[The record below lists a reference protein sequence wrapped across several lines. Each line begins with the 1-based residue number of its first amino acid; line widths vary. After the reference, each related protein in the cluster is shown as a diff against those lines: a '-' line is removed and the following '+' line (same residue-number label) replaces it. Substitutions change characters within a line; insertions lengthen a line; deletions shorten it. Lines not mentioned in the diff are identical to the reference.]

1 MRTFN
6 FQLTDDL
13 TVPIQANS
21 REEAERI
28 LKAEI
33 IKKEAS
39 PIFDKEYFDYETG
52 INIPGLRAKLARQEK
67 MTEKENV
74 LRAAV
79 TKEGFNM
86 TTKGDLAIT
95 PEGQQIL
102 IDQGLLDWEK
112 PMSKSVVIDENK
124 FGSAGDYADFA
135 GAVGPV
141 FGAIAA
147 LTPQFKI
154 LKGLSYLFKTPM
166 LRNAIASGVGAAG
179 GKGAEEALDNMQGF
193 YDKDAGELADLLKF
207 EAGIGFAGQGLGE
220 FVGKAFGA
228 VLGRKAPTETI
239 RDAWIMAN
247 RYSLDDVLKLDAS
260 LGRTAT
266 QGEIKKAWKNKKVEK
281 FDIGA
286 VVSQN
291 SLKAAIPG
299 RMQAAGETIFGKTGR
314 ENSIIA
320 YNISLLNQLKRSVTD
335 KRAKLKE
342 LSKFDGA
349 DSKTIAEVRAKRK
362 ELDMA
367 EEDITKQIEGLVKD
381 LAEESGGFSNASLMG
396 KEQLGENIQDTIAG
410 AYKTM
415 QEGFE
420 TTYDDLFARV
430 KDIDPDFKVNLSDVS
445 NYIEEIVELNSGYFD
460 VDGPVGKM
468 LAHMRQEIPERLER
482 EGGHTFTQ
490 LINMRARLKGKVL
503 IMGEGGGKQTNIP
516 EEVIKILDEKI
527 KNLGD
532 SVLTSAIRLNRKP
545 LTKKNIKT
553 LNKLRAQKKLEPLT
567 DSEIKVLNA
576 DRLKNGTLVP
586 NKKLTIEQSK
596 EINNIRNSLNDAN
609 ANYYNQH
616 KPFDSALVQKLKNS
630 EAVDPSQVY
639 EAIFKGNVTAIDL
652 KALVNAI
659 PENKRGAMFQS
670 FMRRYIKETS
680 ESSINDPI
688 SRNINIAAFA
698 NKVLK
703 DKDTLRYILGNKSTE
718 FFSTIDNFV
727 TLKPKLTATEMAE
740 IANQFKG
747 KVANIKSMSPDDISL
762 STGRFLEALETRAI
776 KSAEQESLKA
786 ANIFSRIENAS
797 PEEIAKVV
805 FRPKSAD
812 DILRVKQIV
821 SEDAFLEIRE
831 QALEQILRDSV
842 QTGSK
847 KLNEIFKPNNLDRA
861 LKMYDTESLNAMF
874 GKEMVQS
881 LQNFSRAM
889 RTNVAEEGGGGA
901 GGLIAGMLAINILNV
916 SLWPTIAAMGFYK
929 ALFGNPRMV
938 SLLTKTDKS
947 SVGTVLRFGE
957 RFARLNGVREIA
969 LQTQKG
975 IEQTKEGIQDA
986 ASEIEQSEQGQ
997 ESKGALDEIISSISG
1012 AAQDAKQQVQQR
1024 NLGASNF
1031 SMDIPKVQGIAPS
1044 APRRMSQSLI
1054 GSNPANMDIAQGGI
1068 ASLT

>member
-1 MRTFN
+1 MKTFN

-13 TVPIQANS
+13 TVPITANS

-52 INIPGLRAKLARQEK
+52 INIPSLRAKLGRQEK

-79 TKEGFNM
+79 TKDGFNM

-193 YDKDAGELADLLKF
+193 YDKDAQELGNLLKF
-207 EAGIGFAGQGLGE
+207 EFGVGFVGQGVGDL
-220 FVGKAFGA
+220 VGKAFSA

-247 RYSLDDVLKLDAS
+247 KYSLDDVLKLDAS

-281 FDIGA
+281 FNVGA
-286 VVSQN
+286 VVSQS

-299 RMQAAGETIFGKTGR
+299 RMQAAGETIFGKAGR

-430 KDIDPDFKVNLSDVS
+430 RKIDPDFKVNLLDVS
-445 NYIEEIVELNSGYFD
+445 DYLEEVIDLNSGFFD
-460 VDGPVGKM
+460 IDGPVGKV
-468 LAHMRQEIPERLER
+468 LAHMRQDIPARLKA
-482 EGGHTFTQ
+482 EGGHSFTQ
-490 LINMRARLKGKVL
+490 LINMRSNLKGKKL
-503 IMGEGGGKQTNIP
+503 IMGLSGGKQGNLVD
-516 EEVIKILDEKI
+516 EVIEILDEKI

-532 SVLTSAIRLNRKP
+532 SALTSAMRVGKQEGKP
-545 LTKKNIKT
+545 LTKAQSNEINLIRT
-553 LNKLRAQKKLEPLT
+553 RLNKA
-567 DSEIKVLNA
+567 NA
-576 DRLKNGTLVP
+576 D
-586 NKKLTIEQSK
+586 
-596 EINNIRNSLNDAN
+596 
-609 ANYYNQH
+609 YYKQH
-616 KPFDSALVQKLKNS
+616 KPFDSALIQKLKNS
-630 EAVDPSQVY
+630 ESVDPADVY
-639 EAIFKGNVTAIDL
+639 DAIFKGNVTTTDM

-659 PENKRGAMFQS
+659 PEDKKGSIFQS

-747 KVANIKSMSPDDISL
+747 KVANIQSMSPDDISL

-821 SEDAFLEIRE
+821 SDDAFIEIQE

-842 QTGSK
+842 QTGSR
-847 KLNEIFKPNNLDRA
+847 KLNEIFKPNNLDKA

-874 GKEMVQS
+874 GKEITQS
-881 LQNFSRAM
+881 LQNFSRAI

-929 ALFGNPRMV
+929 ALFGNPRIV
-938 SLLTKTDKS
+938 SLLTKTDKNS
-947 SVGTVLRFGE
+947 IAEVLRFGE

-975 IEQTKEGIQDA
+975 IEQTRTGIQDA
-986 ASEIEQSEQGQ
+986 ASEIGESEQGQ
-997 ESKGALDEIISSISG
+997 ESKGALDEIISSISE

-1044 APRRMSQSLI
+1044 SPRRMSQSLI

>member
-1 MRTFN
+1 MQTFN
-6 FQLTDDL
+6 FQLTNDL

-207 EAGIGFAGQGLGE
+207 EAGVGFAGQGLGE

-266 QGEIKKAWKNKKVEK
+266 KADIKKAWKNKKVEK

-320 YNISLLNQLKRSVTD
+320 YNLSLLNQLKRSVTD

-367 EEDITKQIEGLVKD
+367 EEDITRQIEGLVKD
-381 LAEESGGFSNASLMG
+381 LAEESGGFSNANLVG
-396 KEQLGENIQDTIAG
+396 KEQLGENIQDTISG
-410 AYKTM
+410 AYRTM

-430 KDIDPDFKVNLSDVS
+430 RKIDPDFKVNLSDVS
-445 NYIEEIVELNSGYFD
+445 DYLEEVIDLNSGFFD
-460 VDGPVGKM
+460 IDGPVGKV
-468 LAHMRQEIPERLER
+468 LAHMRQDIPARLEA
-482 EGGHTFTQ
+482 EGGHSFTQ
-490 LINMRARLKGKVL
+490 LINMRSNLKGKKL
-503 IMGEGGGKQTNIP
+503 IMGLSGGKQGNLVD
-516 EEVIKILDEKI
+516 EVIKILDEKI

-532 SVLTSAIRLNRKP
+532 SALTSAMRVGKQQGKP
-545 LTKKNIKT
+545 LTKAQSDEINLIRT
-553 LNKLRAQKKLEPLT
+553 RLNKA
-567 DSEIKVLNA
+567 
-576 DRLKNGTLVP
+576 NG
-586 NKKLTIEQSK
+586 
-596 EINNIRNSLNDAN
+596 D
-609 ANYYNQH
+609 YYKQH

-630 EAVDPSQVY
+630 ESVDPADVY
-639 EAIFKGNVTAIDL
+639 DAIFKGNVTTTDM

-659 PENKRGAMFQS
+659 PEDKRGSIFQS

-747 KVANIKSMSPDDISL
+747 KVANIQSMSPDDISL

-874 GKEMVQS
+874 GKEMTQS

-901 GGLIAGMLAINILNV
+901 GGLIAGALAINILNV
-916 SLWPTIAAMGFYK
+916 SLWPTIAAMAFYK
-929 ALFGNPRMV
+929 ALFSNPRIV
-938 SLLTKTDKS
+938 SLLTKTDKT

-975 IEQTKEGIQDA
+975 IEQTKTGIQDA

>member
-1 MRTFN
+1 VQTFN

-79 TKEGFNM
+79 TKDGFNM

-147 LTPQFKI
+147 LTPQFKV

-166 LRNAIASGVGAAG
+166 LRNAIASGVGSAA
-179 GKGAEEALDNMQGF
+179 GKGAEEALDNIQGF
-193 YDKDAGELADLLKF
+193 YDKDAGELGDLLKF
-207 EAGIGFAGQGLGE
+207 EAGVGFAGQGLGE

-239 RDAWIMAN
+239 RDGWIMAN

-266 QGEIKKAWKNKKVEK
+266 EKEIKQAWKNKKVER

-381 LAEESGGFSNASLMG
+381 LAEESGGFSNASLVG
-396 KEQLGENIQDTIAG
+396 KEQLGENIQNTIG
-410 AYKTM
+410 EAYKTM
-415 QEGFE
+415 QGGFE

-430 KDIDPDFKVNLSDVS
+430 RKIDPDFKVNLSDVS
-445 NYIEEIVELNSGYFD
+445 DYLEEVIDLNSGFFD
-460 VDGPVGKM
+460 IDGPVGKV
-468 LAHMRQEIPERLER
+468 LAHMRQDIPARLEA
-482 EGGHTFTQ
+482 EGGHSFTQ
-490 LINMRARLKGKVL
+490 LINMRSNLKGKKL
-503 IMGEGGGKQTNIP
+503 IMGLSGGKQGNLVD
-516 EEVIKILDEKI
+516 EVIKILDEKI

-532 SVLTSAIRLNRKP
+532 SALTSAMRVGKQQGKP
-545 LTKKNIKT
+545 LTKAQSDEINLIRT
-553 LNKLRAQKKLEPLT
+553 RLNKA
-567 DSEIKVLNA
+567 NA
-576 DRLKNGTLVP
+576 D
-586 NKKLTIEQSK
+586 
-596 EINNIRNSLNDAN
+596 
-609 ANYYNQH
+609 YYKQH
-616 KPFDSALVQKLKNS
+616 KPFDSALIQKLKNS
-630 EAVDPSQVY
+630 ESVDPADVY
-639 EAIFKGNVTAIDL
+639 DAIFKGNVTTTDM

-659 PENKRGAMFQS
+659 PEDKRGSIFQS

-747 KVANIKSMSPDDISL
+747 KVANIQSMSPDDISL

-812 DILRVKQIV
+812 DILRVKKIV

-874 GKEMVQS
+874 GKEMTQS

-901 GGLIAGMLAINILNV
+901 GGLIAGMLAINIMNV

-929 ALFGNPRMV
+929 ALFSNPRIV
-938 SLLTKTDKS
+938 SLLTKTDKT
-947 SVGTVLRFGE
+947 SVGEVLRFTE

-969 LQTQKG
+969 LQTKKG
-975 IEQTKEGIQDA
+975 IEQTKAGIQDIV
-986 ASEIEQSEQGQ
+986 SEAEQSEQGQ
-997 ESKGALDEIISSISG
+997 ESRGAFDEIISSISG
-1012 AAQDAKQQVQQR
+1012 AAQNAKQQVQQR

-1031 SMDIPKVQGIAPS
+1031 SMDIPKVQSIAPS
-1044 APRRMSQSLI
+1044 APRRMSPSLI
-1054 GSNPANMDIAQGGI
+1054 GNNPANMDIAQQGI
-1068 ASLT
+1068 ASLV

>member
-1 MRTFN
+1 MKTFN

-28 LKAEI
+28 LKSEI

-79 TKEGFNM
+79 TKDGFNM

-135 GAVGPV
+135 GAIGPV

-147 LTPQFKI
+147 LTPQFKV

-166 LRNAIASGVGAAG
+166 LRNAIASGVGSAA
-179 GKGAEEALDNMQGF
+179 GKGAEEALDNIQGF
-193 YDKDAGELADLLKF
+193 YDKDAGELGDLLKF
-207 EAGIGFAGQGLGE
+207 EAGVGFAGQGLGE

-239 RDAWIMAN
+239 RDGWIMAN

-266 QGEIKKAWKNKKVEK
+266 QKEIKQAWKNKKVER

-286 VVSQN
+286 VISQN
-291 SLKAAIPG
+291 ALKRAIPG

-320 YNISLLNQLKRSVTD
+320 YNKSLLSQLKRSVAE

-342 LSKFDGA
+342 LSEFDGA
-349 DSKTIAEVRAKRK
+349 DSKTIAEVRARRK

-367 EEDITKQIEGLVKD
+367 EENITRQIEGLVKD
-381 LAEESGGFSNASLMG
+381 LAEESGGFRSTQAIVG
-396 KEQLGENIQDTIAG
+396 KGELGENIQDTIAK
-410 AYKTM
+410 AYTAM

-430 KDIDPDFKVNLSDVS
+430 RKIDPQFRVNLSDVS

-460 VDGPVGKM
+460 VDGPVGKV
-468 LAHMRQEIPERLER
+468 LAHMRQEIPQRLER

-490 LINMRARLKGKVL
+490 LINMRARLKGKIL

-516 EEVIKILDEKI
+516 EEVVKILDEKI

-532 SVLTSAIRLNRKP
+532 SALTSAIRIGKQQGKP
-545 LTKKNIKT
+545 LTKKQSEKINRIREQ
-553 LNKLRAQKKLEPLT
+553 LNT
-567 DSEIKVLNA
+567 
-576 DRLKNGTLVP
+576 
-586 NKKLTIEQSK
+586 
-596 EINNIRNSLNDAN
+596 AN
-609 ANYYNQH
+609 ANYYKQH

-639 EAIFKGNVTAIDL
+639 DAIFGKGKGIGKVTAIDL

-659 PENKRGAMFQS
+659 PLEKRGAIFQS

-688 SRNINIAAFA
+688 SRSINIAAFA

-703 DKDTLRYILGNKSTE
+703 DKDTLTYILGNKSTE

-747 KVANIKSMSPDDISL
+747 KVANIQSMSPDDISL

-776 KSAEQESLKA
+776 KSAEQESMKA

-812 DILRVKQIV
+812 DILRVKKIV

-842 QTGSK
+842 QIGSK

-874 GKEMVQS
+874 GKEMTQS

-901 GGLIAGMLAINILNV
+901 GGLIAGMLAINIFNV
-916 SLWPTIAAMGFYK
+916 ALWPAIAGMAFYK
-929 ALFGNPRMV
+929 ALFSNPRMV
-938 SLLTKTDKS
+938 SLLTKTDKT
-947 SVGTVLRFGE
+947 SVGEVLRFTE

-969 LQTQKG
+969 LQTTKG
-975 IEQTKEGIQDA
+975 IEQTKAGIQDIV
-986 ASEIEQSEQGQ
+986 SEAEQSEQGQ
-997 ESKGALDEIISSISG
+997 ESKSAFDEIISSISG
-1012 AAQDAKQQVQQR
+1012 AAQNAKQQVQQR

-1031 SMDIPKVQGIAPS
+1031 SMDIPKVQSIAPS
-1044 APRRMSQSLI
+1044 APRRMSPSLI
-1054 GSNPANMDIAQGGI
+1054 GNNPANMDIAQQGI
-1068 ASLT
+1068 ASLV

>member
-147 LTPQFKI
+147 LTPQFKV

-166 LRNAIASGVGAAG
+166 LRNAIASGVGSAA
-179 GKGAEEALDNMQGF
+179 GKGAEEALDNIQGF
-193 YDKDAGELADLLKF
+193 YDKDAGELGDLLKF
-207 EAGIGFAGQGLGE
+207 EAGVGFAGQGLGE

-239 RDAWIMAN
+239 RDGWIMAN

-266 QGEIKKAWKNKKVEK
+266 EKEIKQAWKNKKVER

-286 VVSQN
+286 VISQN
-291 SLKAAIPG
+291 ALKRAIPG

-314 ENSIIA
+314 EQSIIA
-320 YNISLLNQLKRSVTD
+320 YNKSLLSQLKRSVAD

-342 LSKFDGA
+342 LSEFDGA

-367 EEDITKQIEGLVKD
+367 EEDITRQIEGLVKD

-396 KEQLGENIQDTIAG
+396 KEQLGENIQDTIAETYT
-410 AYKTM
+410 AM
-415 QEGFE
+415 QKGFE

-430 KDIDPDFKVNLSDVS
+430 REIDPKFRVNLSDVS

-460 VDGPVGKM
+460 VDGPVGKV
-468 LAHMRQEIPERLER
+468 LAHMRQEIPQRLER

-490 LINMRARLKGKVL
+490 LINMRARLKGKIL

-516 EEVIKILDEKI
+516 EEVVKILDEKI

-532 SVLTSAIRLNRKP
+532 SALTSAIRIGKQQGKP
-545 LTKKNIKT
+545 LTKKQSEKINQIREQ
-553 LNKLRAQKKLEPLT
+553 LNT
-567 DSEIKVLNA
+567 
-576 DRLKNGTLVP
+576 
-586 NKKLTIEQSK
+586 
-596 EINNIRNSLNDAN
+596 AN
-609 ANYYNQH
+609 ANYYKQH

-639 EAIFKGNVTAIDL
+639 EAIFGKGKGIGKVTAIDL

-659 PENKRGAMFQS
+659 PLEKRGAIFQS

-688 SRNINIAAFA
+688 SRSINIAAFA

-747 KVANIKSMSPDDISL
+747 KVANIQGMSPDDISL

-776 KSAEQESLKA
+776 KSAEQESMKA

-874 GKEMVQS
+874 GKEMTQS

-901 GGLIAGMLAINILNV
+901 GGLIAGMLAINIFNV
-916 SLWPTIAAMGFYK
+916 ALWPAIAGMAFYK
-929 ALFGNPRMV
+929 ALFSNPRIV
-938 SLLTKTDKS
+938 SLLTKTDKT
-947 SVGTVLRFGE
+947 SVGEVLRFTE

-969 LQTQKG
+969 LQTTKG
-975 IEQTKEGIQDA
+975 IEQTKAGIQDIV
-986 ASEIEQSEQGQ
+986 SEAEQSEQGQ
-997 ESKGALDEIISSISG
+997 ESRGAFDEIISSISG
-1012 AAQDAKQQVQQR
+1012 AAQNAKQQVQQR

-1031 SMDIPKVQGIAPS
+1031 SMDIPKVQSIAPS
-1044 APRRMSQSLI
+1044 APRRMSPSLI
-1054 GSNPANMDIAQGGI
+1054 GNNPANMDIAQQGI
-1068 ASLT
+1068 ASLV

>member
-1 MRTFN
+1 MKTFN

-28 LKAEI
+28 LKSEI

-79 TKEGFNM
+79 TKDGFNM

-147 LTPQFKI
+147 LTPQFKV

-166 LRNAIASGVGAAG
+166 LRNAIASGVGSAA
-179 GKGAEEALDNMQGF
+179 GKGAEEALDNIQGF
-193 YDKDAGELADLLKF
+193 YDKDAGELGDLLKF
-207 EAGIGFAGQGLGE
+207 EAGVGFAGQGLGE

-239 RDAWIMAN
+239 RDGWIMAN

-266 QGEIKKAWKNKKVEK
+266 EKEIKQAWKNKKVER

-286 VVSQN
+286 VISQN
-291 SLKAAIPG
+291 ALKRAIPG

-314 ENSIIA
+314 EQSIIA
-320 YNISLLNQLKRSVTD
+320 YNKSLLSQLKRSVAD

-342 LSKFDGA
+342 LSEFDGA

-367 EEDITKQIEGLVKD
+367 EEDITRQIEGLVKD

-396 KEQLGENIQDTIAG
+396 KEQLGENIQDTIAETYT
-410 AYKTM
+410 AM
-415 QEGFE
+415 QKGFE

-430 KDIDPDFKVNLSDVS
+430 RKIDPKFRVNLSDVS

-460 VDGPVGKM
+460 VDGPVGKV
-468 LAHMRQEIPERLER
+468 LAHMRQEIPQRLER

-490 LINMRARLKGKVL
+490 LINMRARLKGKIL

-516 EEVIKILDEKI
+516 EEVVKILDEKI

-532 SVLTSAIRLNRKP
+532 SALTSAIRIGKQQGKP
-545 LTKKNIKT
+545 LTKKQSEKINRIREQ
-553 LNKLRAQKKLEPLT
+553 LNT
-567 DSEIKVLNA
+567 
-576 DRLKNGTLVP
+576 
-586 NKKLTIEQSK
+586 
-596 EINNIRNSLNDAN
+596 AN
-609 ANYYNQH
+609 ANYYKQH

-639 EAIFKGNVTAIDL
+639 EAIFGKGKGIGKVTAIDL

-659 PENKRGAMFQS
+659 PLEKRGAIFQS

-688 SRNINIAAFA
+688 SRSINIAAFA

-747 KVANIKSMSPDDISL
+747 KVANIQSMSPDDISL

-776 KSAEQESLKA
+776 KSAEQESMKA

-874 GKEMVQS
+874 GKEMTQS

-901 GGLIAGMLAINILNV
+901 GGLIAGMLAINIFNV
-916 SLWPTIAAMGFYK
+916 ALWPAIAGMAFYK
-929 ALFGNPRMV
+929 ALFSNPRMV
-938 SLLTKTDKS
+938 SLLTKTDKT
-947 SVGTVLRFGE
+947 SVGEVLRFTE

-969 LQTQKG
+969 LQTTKG
-975 IEQTKEGIQDA
+975 IEQTKAGIQDIV
-986 ASEIEQSEQGQ
+986 SEAEQSEQGQ
-997 ESKGALDEIISSISG
+997 ESKSAFDDIISSISG
-1012 AAQDAKQQVQQR
+1012 AAQNAKQQVQQR

-1031 SMDIPKVQGIAPS
+1031 SMDIPKVQSIAPS
-1044 APRRMSQSLI
+1044 APRRMSPSLI
-1054 GSNPANMDIAQGGI
+1054 GNNPANMDIAQQGI
-1068 ASLT
+1068 ASLV

>member
-1 MRTFN
+1 MQTFN

-28 LKAEI
+28 LKSEI

-79 TKEGFNM
+79 TKDGFNM

-147 LTPQFKI
+147 LTPQFKV

-166 LRNAIASGVGAAG
+166 LRNAIASGVGSAA
-179 GKGAEEALDNMQGF
+179 GKGAEEALDNIQGF
-193 YDKDAGELADLLKF
+193 YDKDAGELGDLLKF
-207 EAGIGFAGQGLGE
+207 EAGVGFAGQGLGE

-239 RDAWIMAN
+239 RDGWIMAN

-266 QGEIKKAWKNKKVEK
+266 QKEIKQAWKNKKVER

-286 VVSQN
+286 VISQN
-291 SLKAAIPG
+291 ALKRAIPG

-320 YNISLLNQLKRSVTD
+320 YNKSLLSQLKRSVAE

-342 LSKFDGA
+342 LSEFDGA

-367 EEDITKQIEGLVKD
+367 EEDITRQIEGLVKD
-381 LAEESGGFSNASLMG
+381 LAEESGGFSNASLVG
-396 KEQLGENIQDTIAG
+396 KEQLGENIQDTIA
-410 AYKTM
+410 KTYTAM

-430 KDIDPDFKVNLSDVS
+430 RKIDPDFKVNLSDVS
-445 NYIEEIVELNSGYFD
+445 DYLEEVIELNSGLFD
-460 VDGPVGKM
+460 VDGPVGKV
-468 LAHMRQEIPERLER
+468 LAHMRQDIPDRLKN
-482 EGGHTFTQ
+482 EGGHSFTQ
-490 LINMRARLKGKVL
+490 LINYRANLKGKRL
-503 IMGEGGGKQTNIP
+503 IMGLGGGKQGNLVDNII
-516 EEVIKILDEKI
+516 EMLDEKI
-527 KNLGD
+527 ANLGD
-532 SVLTSAIRLNRKP
+532 SALTSAMRVGKFEGKP
-545 LTKKNIKT
+545 LTKAQSDEINLIRT
-553 LNKLRAQKKLEPLT
+553 RLNKA
-567 DSEIKVLNA
+567 NA
-576 DRLKNGTLVP
+576 D
-586 NKKLTIEQSK
+586 
-596 EINNIRNSLNDAN
+596 
-609 ANYYNQH
+609 YYKQH

-639 EAIFKGNVTAIDL
+639 DAIFGKGKGIGKVTAIDL

-659 PENKRGAMFQS
+659 PLEKRGAIFQS

-688 SRNINIAAFA
+688 SRSINIAAFA

-747 KVANIKSMSPDDISL
+747 KVANIQGMSPDDISL

-776 KSAEQESLKA
+776 KSAEQESMKA

-812 DILRVKQIV
+812 DILRVKKIV

-874 GKEMVQS
+874 GKEMTQS

-901 GGLIAGMLAINILNV
+901 GGLIAGMLAINIFNV
-916 SLWPTIAAMGFYK
+916 ALWPAIAGMAFYK
-929 ALFGNPRMV
+929 ALFSNPRIV
-938 SLLTKTDKS
+938 SLLTKTDKT
-947 SVGTVLRFGE
+947 SVGEVLRFTE

-969 LQTQKG
+969 LQTTKG
-975 IEQTKEGIQDA
+975 IEQTKAGIQDTV
-986 ASEIEQSEQGQ
+986 SEAEQSEQGQ
-997 ESKGALDEIISSISG
+997 ASKSAFDDIISSISG
-1012 AAQDAKQQVQQR
+1012 AAQNAKQQVQQR

-1031 SMDIPKVQGIAPS
+1031 SMDIPKVQSIAPS
-1044 APRRMSQSLI
+1044 APRRMSPSLI
-1054 GSNPANMDIAQGGI
+1054 GNNPANMDIAQQGI
-1068 ASLT
+1068 ASLV

>member
-79 TKEGFNM
+79 TKDGFNM

-147 LTPQFKI
+147 LTPQFKV

-166 LRNAIASGVGAAG
+166 LRNAIASGVGSAA
-179 GKGAEEALDNMQGF
+179 GKGAEEALDNIQGF
-193 YDKDAGELADLLKF
+193 YDKDAGELGDLLKF
-207 EAGIGFAGQGLGE
+207 EAGVGFAGQGLGE

-239 RDAWIMAN
+239 RDGWIMAN

-266 QGEIKKAWKNKKVEK
+266 QKEIKQAWKNKKVER

-286 VVSQN
+286 VISQN
-291 SLKAAIPG
+291 ALKRAIPG

-314 ENSIIA
+314 EQSIIA
-320 YNISLLNQLKRSVTD
+320 YNKSLLSQLKRSVAD

-342 LSKFDGA
+342 LSEFDGA

-367 EEDITKQIEGLVKD
+367 EEDITRQIEGLVKD

-396 KEQLGENIQDTIAG
+396 KEQLGENIQDTIAETYT
-410 AYKTM
+410 AM
-415 QEGFE
+415 QKGFE

-430 KDIDPDFKVNLSDVS
+430 RKIDPKFRVNLSDVS

-460 VDGPVGKM
+460 VDGPVGKV
-468 LAHMRQEIPERLER
+468 LAHMRQEIPQRLER

-490 LINMRARLKGKVL
+490 LINMRARLKGKIL

-516 EEVIKILDEKI
+516 EEVVKILDEKI

-532 SVLTSAIRLNRKP
+532 SALTSAIRIGKQQGKP
-545 LTKKNIKT
+545 LTKKQSEKINRIREQ
-553 LNKLRAQKKLEPLT
+553 LNT
-567 DSEIKVLNA
+567 
-576 DRLKNGTLVP
+576 
-586 NKKLTIEQSK
+586 
-596 EINNIRNSLNDAN
+596 AN
-609 ANYYNQH
+609 ANYYKQH

-639 EAIFKGNVTAIDL
+639 EAIFGKGKGIGKVTAIDL

-659 PENKRGAMFQS
+659 PLEKRGAIFQS

-688 SRNINIAAFA
+688 SRSINIAAFA

-747 KVANIKSMSPDDISL
+747 KVANIQSMSPDDISL

-776 KSAEQESLKA
+776 KSAEQESMKA

-874 GKEMVQS
+874 GKEMTQS

-901 GGLIAGMLAINILNV
+901 GGLIAGMLAINIFNV
-916 SLWPTIAAMGFYK
+916 ALWPAIAGMAFYK
-929 ALFGNPRMV
+929 ALFSNPRMV
-938 SLLTKTDKS
+938 SLLTKTDKT
-947 SVGTVLRFGE
+947 SVGEVLRFTE

-969 LQTQKG
+969 LQTTKG
-975 IEQTKEGIQDA
+975 IEQTKAGIQDIV
-986 ASEIEQSEQGQ
+986 SEAEQSEQGQ
-997 ESKGALDEIISSISG
+997 ESKSAFDEIISSISG
-1012 AAQDAKQQVQQR
+1012 AAQNAKQQVQQR

-1031 SMDIPKVQGIAPS
+1031 SMDIPKVQSIAPS
-1044 APRRMSQSLI
+1044 APRRMSPSLI
-1054 GSNPANMDIAQGGI
+1054 GNNPANMDIAQQGI
-1068 ASLT
+1068 ASLV

>member
-1 MRTFN
+1 MKTFN

-28 LKAEI
+28 LKSEI

-79 TKEGFNM
+79 TKDGFNM

-147 LTPQFKI
+147 LTPQFKV

-166 LRNAIASGVGAAG
+166 LRNAIASGVGSAA
-179 GKGAEEALDNMQGF
+179 GKGAEEALDNIQGF
-193 YDKDAGELADLLKF
+193 YDKDAGELGDLLKF
-207 EAGIGFAGQGLGE
+207 EAGVGFAGQGLGE

-239 RDAWIMAN
+239 RDGWIMAN

-266 QGEIKKAWKNKKVEK
+266 EKEIKQAWKNKKVER

-286 VVSQN
+286 VISQN
-291 SLKAAIPG
+291 ALKRAIPG

-314 ENSIIA
+314 EQSIIA
-320 YNISLLNQLKRSVTD
+320 YNKSLLSQLKRSVAE

-342 LSKFDGA
+342 LSEFDGA

-367 EEDITKQIEGLVKD
+367 EEDITRQIEGLVKD
-381 LAEESGGFSNASLMG
+381 LAEESGGFRSTQAIVG
-396 KEQLGENIQDTIAG
+396 KGELGENIQDTIAK
-410 AYKTM
+410 AYTAM

-430 KDIDPDFKVNLSDVS
+430 RKIDPKFRVNLSDVS

-460 VDGPVGKM
+460 VDGPVGKV
-468 LAHMRQEIPERLER
+468 LAHMRQEIPQRLER

-490 LINMRARLKGKVL
+490 LINMRARLKGKIL

-516 EEVIKILDEKI
+516 EEVVKILDEKI

-532 SVLTSAIRLNRKP
+532 SALTSAIRIGKQQGKP
-545 LTKKNIKT
+545 LTKKQSEKINRIREQ
-553 LNKLRAQKKLEPLT
+553 LNT
-567 DSEIKVLNA
+567 
-576 DRLKNGTLVP
+576 
-586 NKKLTIEQSK
+586 
-596 EINNIRNSLNDAN
+596 AN
-609 ANYYNQH
+609 ANYYKQH

-639 EAIFKGNVTAIDL
+639 DAIFGKGKGIGKVTAIDL

-659 PENKRGAMFQS
+659 PLEKRGAIFQS

-688 SRNINIAAFA
+688 SRSINIAAFA

-703 DKDTLRYILGNKSTE
+703 DKDTLTYILGNKSTE

-747 KVANIKSMSPDDISL
+747 KVANIQSMSPDDISL

-776 KSAEQESLKA
+776 KSAEQESMKA

-812 DILRVKQIV
+812 DILRVKKIV

-842 QTGSK
+842 QIGSK

-874 GKEMVQS
+874 GKEMTQS

-901 GGLIAGMLAINILNV
+901 GGLIAGMLAINIFNV
-916 SLWPTIAAMGFYK
+916 ALWPAIAGMAFYK
-929 ALFGNPRMV
+929 ALFSNPRMV
-938 SLLTKTDKS
+938 SLLTKTDKT
-947 SVGTVLRFGE
+947 SVGEVLRFTE

-969 LQTQKG
+969 LQTTKG
-975 IEQTKEGIQDA
+975 IEQTKAGIQDIV
-986 ASEIEQSEQGQ
+986 SEAEQSEQGQ
-997 ESKGALDEIISSISG
+997 ESKSAFDDIISSISG
-1012 AAQDAKQQVQQR
+1012 AAQNAKQQVQQR

-1031 SMDIPKVQGIAPS
+1031 SMDIPKVQSIAPS
-1044 APRRMSQSLI
+1044 APRRMSPSLI
-1054 GSNPANMDIAQGGI
+1054 GNNPANMDIAQQGI
-1068 ASLT
+1068 ASLV

>member
-1 MRTFN
+1 MQTFN

-21 REEAERI
+21 IEEAQRI

-147 LTPQFKI
+147 LTPQFKV

-166 LRNAIASGVGAAG
+166 LRNAIASGVGSAA

-207 EAGIGFAGQGLGE
+207 EAGVGFAGQGLGE

-239 RDAWIMAN
+239 RDGWIMAN

-266 QGEIKKAWKNKKVEK
+266 QKEIKQAWKNKKVER

-286 VVSQN
+286 VISQN
-291 SLKAAIPG
+291 ALKRSIPG

-320 YNISLLNQLKRSVTD
+320 YNISTLNKLKRSVSD

-342 LSKFDGA
+342 LSEFDGA

-362 ELDMA
+362 ELDMT
-367 EEDITKQIEGLVKD
+367 EEDITRQIEGLVKD
-381 LAEESGGFSNASLMG
+381 LAEESGGFSNASLVG
-396 KEQLGENIQDTIAG
+396 KEQLGENIQDTIA
-410 AYKTM
+410 KTYTAM

-430 KDIDPDFKVNLSDVS
+430 RKIDPDFKVNLSDVS
-445 NYIEEIVELNSGYFD
+445 DYLEEVIELNSGLFD
-460 VDGPVGKM
+460 VDGPVGKV
-468 LAHMRQEIPERLER
+468 LAHMRQDIPDRLKN
-482 EGGHTFTQ
+482 EGGHSFTQ
-490 LINMRARLKGKVL
+490 LINYRANLKGKRL
-503 IMGEGGGKQTNIP
+503 IMGLGGGKQGNLVDNII
-516 EEVIKILDEKI
+516 EMLDEKI
-527 KNLGD
+527 ANLGD
-532 SVLTSAIRLNRKP
+532 SALTSAMRVGKFEGKP
-545 LTKKNIKT
+545 LTQ
-553 LNKLRAQKKLEPLT
+553 A
-567 DSEIKVLNA
+567 
-576 DRLKNGTLVP
+576 
-586 NKKLTIEQSK
+586 QSK
-596 EINNIRNSLNDAN
+596 EINQIREQLNTAN
-609 ANYYNQH
+609 ANYYKQH
-616 KPFDSALVQKLKNS
+616 KPFDSTLVQKLKNS
-630 EAVDPSQVY
+630 ETVDPTQVY
-639 EAIFKGNVTAIDL
+639 DAIFKGNVTAIDL

-659 PENKRGAMFQS
+659 PLEKRGAIFQS

-688 SRNINIAAFA
+688 SRSINIAAFA

-747 KVANIKSMSPDDISL
+747 KVANIQSMSPDDISL

-786 ANIFSRIENAS
+786 TNIFSRIENAS

-812 DILRVKQIV
+812 DILRVQKLV
-821 SEDAFLEIRE
+821 SEDAFLEIQD
-831 QALEQILRDSV
+831 QALEQILKDSV

-847 KLNEIFKPNNLDRA
+847 KLNEIFKPNNLDKA

-874 GKEMVQS
+874 GKEMTQS

-901 GGLIAGMLAINILNV
+901 GGLIAGMLAINIMNV

-929 ALFGNPRMV
+929 ALFSNPRIV
-938 SLLTKTDKS
+938 SLLTKTDKT
-947 SVGTVLRFGE
+947 SVGEVLRFTE

-969 LQTQKG
+969 LQTKKG
-975 IEQTKEGIQDA
+975 IEQTKAGIQDIV
-986 ASEIEQSEQGQ
+986 SEAEQSEQGQ
-997 ESKGALDEIISSISG
+997 ESRGAFDEIISSISG
-1012 AAQDAKQQVQQR
+1012 AAQNAKQQVQQR

-1031 SMDIPKVQGIAPS
+1031 SMDIPKVQSIAPS
-1044 APRRMSQSLI
+1044 APRRMSPSLI
-1054 GSNPANMDIAQGGI
+1054 GNNPANMDIAQQGI
-1068 ASLT
+1068 ASLV

>member
-1 MRTFN
+1 MKTFN

-79 TKEGFNM
+79 TKDGFNM

-135 GAVGPV
+135 GAIGPV

-147 LTPQFKI
+147 LTPQFKV

-166 LRNAIASGVGAAG
+166 LRNAIASGVGSAA

-207 EAGIGFAGQGLGE
+207 EAGVGFAGQGLGE

-228 VLGRKAPTETI
+228 ILGRKAPTETI
-239 RDAWIMAN
+239 RDGWVMAN

-266 QGEIKKAWKNKKVEK
+266 EADIKKAWKNKKVER

-286 VVSQN
+286 VISQN
-291 SLKAAIPG
+291 ALKRAIPG
-299 RMQAAGETIFGKTGR
+299 RMQAAGETIFGKEGR
-314 ENSIIA
+314 EQSIIA
-320 YNISLLNQLKRSVTD
+320 YNKSLLSQLKRSVAE

-342 LSKFDGA
+342 LSEFDGA
-349 DSKTIAEVRAKRK
+349 DSKTIAEVRARRK

-367 EEDITKQIEGLVKD
+367 EENITRQIEGLVKD

-396 KEQLGENIQDTIAG
+396 KEQLGENIQDTIAETYT
-410 AYKTM
+410 AM

-430 KDIDPDFKVNLSDVS
+430 RKIDPDFKVNLSDVS
-445 NYIEEIVELNSGYFD
+445 NYIEEIVELNSGLFD
-460 VDGPVGKM
+460 VDGPVGKV
-468 LAHMRQEIPERLER
+468 LAHMRQDIPDRLKN
-482 EGGHTFTQ
+482 EGGHSFTQ
-490 LINMRARLKGKVL
+490 LINYRANLKGKRL
-503 IMGEGGGKQTNIP
+503 IMGLGGGKQGNLVDNI
-516 EEVIKILDEKI
+516 IKMLDEKI
-527 KNLGD
+527 ANLGD
-532 SVLTSAIRLNRKP
+532 SALTSAMRVGKFEGKP
-545 LTKKNIKT
+545 LTQ
-553 LNKLRAQKKLEPLT
+553 A
-567 DSEIKVLNA
+567 
-576 DRLKNGTLVP
+576 
-586 NKKLTIEQSK
+586 QSK
-596 EINNIRNSLNDAN
+596 EINQIREQLNTAN
-609 ANYYNQH
+609 ANYYKQH
-616 KPFDSALVQKLKNS
+616 KPFDSTLVQKLKNS
-630 EAVDPSQVY
+630 ETVDPTQVY
-639 EAIFKGNVTAIDL
+639 DAIFKGNVTAIDL

-659 PENKRGAMFQS
+659 PLEKRGAIFQS

-688 SRNINIAAFA
+688 SRSINIAAFA

-718 FFSTIDNFV
+718 FFSTIENFI
-727 TLKPKLTATEMAE
+727 TLKPKLTSTEMAE

-747 KVANIKSMSPDDISL
+747 KVANIQGMSPDDISL

-776 KSAEQESLKA
+776 KSAEQESMKA

-812 DILRVKQIV
+812 DILRVKKIV

-842 QTGSK
+842 QIGSK

-874 GKEMVQS
+874 GKEMTQS

-901 GGLIAGMLAINILNV
+901 GGLIAGMLAINIFNV
-916 SLWPTIAAMGFYK
+916 ALWPTIAGMAFYK
-929 ALFGNPRMV
+929 AMFSNPRIV
-938 SLLTKTDKS
+938 SLLTKTDKT
-947 SVGTVLRFGE
+947 SVGEVLRFTE

-969 LQTQKG
+969 LQTTKG
-975 IEQTKEGIQDA
+975 IEQTKAGIQDIV
-986 ASEIEQSEQGQ
+986 SEAEQSEQGQ
-997 ESKGALDEIISSISG
+997 ASKSAFDEIISSISG
-1012 AAQDAKQQVQQR
+1012 AAQNAKQQVQQR

-1031 SMDIPKVQGIAPS
+1031 SMDIPKVQSIAPS
-1044 APRRMSQSLI
+1044 APRRMSPSLI
-1054 GSNPANMDIAQGGI
+1054 GNNPANMDIAQQGI
-1068 ASLT
+1068 ASLV

>member
-1 MRTFN
+1 MKTFN

-28 LKAEI
+28 LKSEI

-79 TKEGFNM
+79 TKDGFNM

-147 LTPQFKI
+147 LTPQFKV

-166 LRNAIASGVGAAG
+166 LRNAIASGVGSAA
-179 GKGAEEALDNMQGF
+179 GKGAEEALDNMQDF
-193 YDKDAGELADLLKF
+193 YDKDARELADLLKF
-207 EAGIGFAGQGLGE
+207 EAGVGFAGQGLGE

-239 RDAWIMAN
+239 RDGWIMAN

-266 QGEIKKAWKNKKVEK
+266 EKEIKQAWKNKKVER

-286 VVSQN
+286 VISQN
-291 SLKAAIPG
+291 ALKRAIPG

-381 LAEESGGFSNASLMG
+381 LAEESGGFSNASLVG
-396 KEQLGENIQDTIAG
+396 KEQLGENIQNTIG
-410 AYKTM
+410 EAYKTM
-415 QEGFE
+415 QGGFE

-430 KDIDPDFKVNLSDVS
+430 RKIDPDFKVNLSDVS
-445 NYIEEIVELNSGYFD
+445 DYLEEVIDLNSGFFD
-460 VDGPVGKM
+460 IDGPVGKV
-468 LAHMRQEIPERLER
+468 LAHMRQDIPARLEA
-482 EGGHTFTQ
+482 EGGHSFTQ
-490 LINMRARLKGKVL
+490 LINMRSNLKGKKL
-503 IMGEGGGKQTNIP
+503 IMGLSGGKQGNLVD
-516 EEVIKILDEKI
+516 EVIKILDEKI

-532 SVLTSAIRLNRKP
+532 SALTSAMRVGKQQGMP
-545 LTKKNIKT
+545 LTKAQSDEINLIRT
-553 LNKLRAQKKLEPLT
+553 RLNKA
-567 DSEIKVLNA
+567 NA
-576 DRLKNGTLVP
+576 D
-586 NKKLTIEQSK
+586 
-596 EINNIRNSLNDAN
+596 
-609 ANYYNQH
+609 YYKQH
-616 KPFDSALVQKLKNS
+616 KPFDSALIQKLKNS
-630 EAVDPSQVY
+630 ESVDPADVY
-639 EAIFKGNVTAIDL
+639 DAIFKGNVTTTDM

-659 PENKRGAMFQS
+659 PEDKRGSIFQS

-688 SRNINIAAFA
+688 SRSINIAAFA

-747 KVANIKSMSPDDISL
+747 KVANIQSMSPDDISL

-776 KSAEQESLKA
+776 KSAEQESMKA

-812 DILRVKQIV
+812 DILRVKKIV

-874 GKEMVQS
+874 GKEMTQS

-901 GGLIAGMLAINILNV
+901 GGLIAGMLAINIFNV
-916 SLWPTIAAMGFYK
+916 ALWPTIAGMAFYK
-929 ALFGNPRMV
+929 ALFSNPRMV
-938 SLLTKTDKS
+938 SLLTKTDKT
-947 SVGTVLRFGE
+947 SVGEVLRFTE

-969 LQTQKG
+969 LQTTKG
-975 IEQTKEGIQDA
+975 IEQTKAGIQDTV
-986 ASEIEQSEQGQ
+986 SEAEQSEQGQ
-997 ESKGALDEIISSISG
+997 ASKSAFDDIISSISG
-1012 AAQDAKQQVQQR
+1012 AAQNAKQQVQQR

-1031 SMDIPKVQGIAPS
+1031 SMDIPKVQSIAPS
-1044 APRRMSQSLI
+1044 APRRMSPSLI
-1054 GSNPANMDIAQGGI
+1054 GNNPANMDIAQQGI
-1068 ASLT
+1068 ASLV

>member
-1 MRTFN
+1 MKTFN

-28 LKAEI
+28 LKSEI

-79 TKEGFNM
+79 TKDGFNM

-135 GAVGPV
+135 GAIGPV

-147 LTPQFKI
+147 LTPQFKV

-166 LRNAIASGVGAAG
+166 LRNAIASGVGSAA
-179 GKGAEEALDNMQGF
+179 GKGAEEALDNIQGF
-193 YDKDAGELADLLKF
+193 YDKDAGELGDLLKF
-207 EAGIGFAGQGLGE
+207 EAGVGFAGQGLGE

-239 RDAWIMAN
+239 RDGWIMAN

-266 QGEIKKAWKNKKVEK
+266 QKEIKQAWKNKKVER

-286 VVSQN
+286 VISQN
-291 SLKAAIPG
+291 ALKRAIPG

-320 YNISLLNQLKRSVTD
+320 YNKSLLSQLKRSVAE

-342 LSKFDGA
+342 LSEFDGA

-367 EEDITKQIEGLVKD
+367 EEDITRQIEGLVKD
-381 LAEESGGFSNASLMG
+381 LAEESGGFRSTQAIVG
-396 KEQLGENIQDTIAG
+396 KGELGENIQDTIAK
-410 AYKTM
+410 AYTAM

-430 KDIDPDFKVNLSDVS
+430 RKIDPQFRVNLSDVS

-460 VDGPVGKM
+460 VDGPVGKV
-468 LAHMRQEIPERLER
+468 LAHMRQEIPQRLER

-490 LINMRARLKGKVL
+490 LINMRARLKGKIL

-516 EEVIKILDEKI
+516 EEVVKILDEKI

-532 SVLTSAIRLNRKP
+532 SALTSAIRIGKQQGKP
-545 LTKKNIKT
+545 LTKKQSEKINRIREQ
-553 LNKLRAQKKLEPLT
+553 LNT
-567 DSEIKVLNA
+567 
-576 DRLKNGTLVP
+576 
-586 NKKLTIEQSK
+586 
-596 EINNIRNSLNDAN
+596 AN
-609 ANYYNQH
+609 ANYYKQH

-639 EAIFKGNVTAIDL
+639 DAIFGKGKGIGKVTAIDL

-659 PENKRGAMFQS
+659 PLEKRGAIFQS

-688 SRNINIAAFA
+688 SRSINIAAFA

-703 DKDTLRYILGNKSTE
+703 DKDTLTYILGNKSTE

-747 KVANIKSMSPDDISL
+747 KVANIQSMSPDDISL

-776 KSAEQESLKA
+776 KSAEQESMKA

-812 DILRVKQIV
+812 DILRVKKIV

-842 QTGSK
+842 QIGSK

-874 GKEMVQS
+874 GKEMTQS

-901 GGLIAGMLAINILNV
+901 GGLIAGMLAINIFNV
-916 SLWPTIAAMGFYK
+916 ALWPAIAGMAFYK
-929 ALFGNPRMV
+929 ALFSNPRMV
-938 SLLTKTDKS
+938 SLLTKTDKT
-947 SVGTVLRFGE
+947 SVGEVLRFTE

-969 LQTQKG
+969 LQTTKG
-975 IEQTKEGIQDA
+975 IEQTKAGIQDTV
-986 ASEIEQSEQGQ
+986 SEAEQSEQGQ
-997 ESKGALDEIISSISG
+997 ESKSAFDEIISSISG

-1031 SMDIPKVQGIAPS
+1031 SMDIPKVQSIAPS
-1044 APRRMSQSLI
+1044 APRRMSPSLI
-1054 GSNPANMDIAQGGI
+1054 GNNPANMDIAQQGI
-1068 ASLT
+1068 ASLV

>member
-1 MRTFN
+1 MKTFN

-52 INIPGLRAKLARQEK
+52 INIPSLRAKLGRQEK

-79 TKEGFNM
+79 TKDGFNM

-135 GAVGPV
+135 GAIGPV

-147 LTPQFKI
+147 LTPQFKV

-166 LRNAIASGVGAAG
+166 LRNAIASGVGSAA

-207 EAGIGFAGQGLGE
+207 EAGVGFAGQGLGE

-228 VLGRKAPTETI
+228 ILGRKAPTETI
-239 RDAWIMAN
+239 RDGWVMAN

-266 QGEIKKAWKNKKVEK
+266 EADIKKAWKNKKVER

-286 VVSQN
+286 VISQN
-291 SLKAAIPG
+291 ALKRAIPG
-299 RMQAAGETIFGKTGR
+299 RMQAAGETIFGKEGR
-314 ENSIIA
+314 EQSIIA
-320 YNISLLNQLKRSVTD
+320 YNKSLLSQLKRSVAE

-342 LSKFDGA
+342 LSEFDGA
-349 DSKTIAEVRAKRK
+349 DSKTIAEVRARRK

-367 EEDITKQIEGLVKD
+367 EENITRQIEGLVKD

-396 KEQLGENIQDTIAG
+396 KEQLGENIQDTIAETYT
-410 AYKTM
+410 AM

-430 KDIDPDFKVNLSDVS
+430 RKIDPDFKVNLSDVS
-445 NYIEEIVELNSGYFD
+445 NYIEEIVELNSGLFD
-460 VDGPVGKM
+460 VDGPVGKV
-468 LAHMRQEIPERLER
+468 LAHMRQDIPDRLKN
-482 EGGHTFTQ
+482 EGGHSFTQ
-490 LINMRARLKGKVL
+490 LINYRANLKGKRL
-503 IMGEGGGKQTNIP
+503 IMGLGGGKQGNLVDNI
-516 EEVIKILDEKI
+516 IKMLDEKI
-527 KNLGD
+527 ANLGD
-532 SVLTSAIRLNRKP
+532 SALTSAMRVGKFEGKP
-545 LTKKNIKT
+545 LTQ
-553 LNKLRAQKKLEPLT
+553 A
-567 DSEIKVLNA
+567 
-576 DRLKNGTLVP
+576 
-586 NKKLTIEQSK
+586 QSK
-596 EINNIRNSLNDAN
+596 EINQIREQLNTAN
-609 ANYYNQH
+609 ANYYKQH
-616 KPFDSALVQKLKNS
+616 KPFDSTLVQKLKNS
-630 EAVDPSQVY
+630 ETVDPTQVY
-639 EAIFKGNVTAIDL
+639 DAIFKGNVTAIDL

-659 PENKRGAMFQS
+659 PLEKRGAIFQS

-688 SRNINIAAFA
+688 SRSINIAAFA

-718 FFSTIDNFV
+718 FFSTIENFI
-727 TLKPKLTATEMAE
+727 TLKPKLTSTEMAE

-747 KVANIKSMSPDDISL
+747 KVANIQGMSPDDISL

-776 KSAEQESLKA
+776 KSAEQESMKA

-821 SEDAFLEIRE
+821 SEDAFIEIRE

-874 GKEMVQS
+874 GKEMTQS

-901 GGLIAGMLAINILNV
+901 GGLIAGMLAINIFNV
-916 SLWPTIAAMGFYK
+916 ALWPTIAGMAFYK
-929 ALFGNPRMV
+929 AMFSNPRIV
-938 SLLTKTDKS
+938 SLLTKTDKT
-947 SVGTVLRFGE
+947 SVGEVLRFTE

-969 LQTQKG
+969 LQTTKG
-975 IEQTKEGIQDA
+975 IEQTKAGIQDIV
-986 ASEIEQSEQGQ
+986 SEAEQSEQGQ
-997 ESKGALDEIISSISG
+997 ASKSAFDEIISSISG
-1012 AAQDAKQQVQQR
+1012 AAQNAKQQVQQR

-1031 SMDIPKVQGIAPS
+1031 SMDIPKVQSIAPS
-1044 APRRMSQSLI
+1044 APRRMSPSLI
-1054 GSNPANMDIAQGGI
+1054 GNNPANMDIAQQGI
-1068 ASLT
+1068 ASLV

>member
-1 MRTFN
+1 MKTFN

-28 LKAEI
+28 LKSEI

-79 TKEGFNM
+79 TKDGFNM

-147 LTPQFKI
+147 LTPQFKV

-166 LRNAIASGVGAAG
+166 LRNAIASGVGSAA
-179 GKGAEEALDNMQGF
+179 GKGAEEALDNIQGF
-193 YDKDAGELADLLKF
+193 YDKDAGELGDLLKF
-207 EAGIGFAGQGLGE
+207 EAGVGFAGQGLGE

-239 RDAWIMAN
+239 RDGWIMAN

-266 QGEIKKAWKNKKVEK
+266 EREIKQAWKNKKVER

-320 YNISLLNQLKRSVTD
+320 YNKSLLSQLKRSVAE

-342 LSKFDGA
+342 LSEFDGA

-367 EEDITKQIEGLVKD
+367 EEDITRQIEGLVKD
-381 LAEESGGFSNASLMG
+381 LAEESGGFRSTQAIVG
-396 KEQLGENIQDTIAG
+396 KGELGENIQDTIAK
-410 AYKTM
+410 AYTAM

-430 KDIDPDFKVNLSDVS
+430 KKIDPKFKVNLSDVS

-460 VDGPVGKM
+460 VDGPVGKV
-468 LAHMRQEIPERLER
+468 LAHMRQEIPQRLER

-490 LINMRARLKGKVL
+490 LINMRARLKGKIL

-516 EEVIKILDEKI
+516 EEVVKILDEKI

-532 SVLTSAIRLNRKP
+532 SALTSAIRIGKQQGKP
-545 LTKKNIKT
+545 LTKKQSEKINQIREQ
-553 LNKLRAQKKLEPLT
+553 LNT
-567 DSEIKVLNA
+567 
-576 DRLKNGTLVP
+576 
-586 NKKLTIEQSK
+586 
-596 EINNIRNSLNDAN
+596 AN
-609 ANYYNQH
+609 ANYYKQH

-639 EAIFKGNVTAIDL
+639 DAIFGKGKGIGKVTAIDL

-659 PENKRGAMFQS
+659 PLEKRGAIFQS

-688 SRNINIAAFA
+688 SRSINIAAFA

-703 DKDTLRYILGNKSTE
+703 DKDTLTYILGNKSTE

-747 KVANIKSMSPDDISL
+747 KVANIQSMSPDDISL

-776 KSAEQESLKA
+776 KSAEQESMKA

-812 DILRVKQIV
+812 DILRVKKIV

-842 QTGSK
+842 QIGSK

-874 GKEMVQS
+874 GKEMTQS

-901 GGLIAGMLAINILNV
+901 GGLIAGMLAINIFNV
-916 SLWPTIAAMGFYK
+916 ALWPAIAGMAFYK
-929 ALFGNPRMV
+929 ALFSNPRIV
-938 SLLTKTDKS
+938 SLLTKTDKT
-947 SVGTVLRFGE
+947 SVGEVLRFTE

-969 LQTQKG
+969 LQTTKG
-975 IEQTKEGIQDA
+975 IEQTKAGIQDIV
-986 ASEIEQSEQGQ
+986 SEAEQSEQGQ
-997 ESKGALDEIISSISG
+997 ESRGAFDEIISSISG
-1012 AAQDAKQQVQQR
+1012 AAQNAKQQVQQR

-1031 SMDIPKVQGIAPS
+1031 SMDIPKVQSIAPS
-1044 APRRMSQSLI
+1044 APRRMSPSLI
-1054 GSNPANMDIAQGGI
+1054 GNNPANMDIAQQGI
-1068 ASLT
+1068 ASLV

>member
-1 MRTFN
+1 MKTFN

-79 TKEGFNM
+79 TKDGFNM

-207 EAGIGFAGQGLGE
+207 EAGVGFAGQGLGE

-430 KDIDPDFKVNLSDVS
+430 RKIDPDFKVNLSDVS
-445 NYIEEIVELNSGYFD
+445 DYLEEVIDLNSGFFD
-460 VDGPVGKM
+460 IDGPVGKV
-468 LAHMRQEIPERLER
+468 LAHMRQDIPARLKA
-482 EGGHTFTQ
+482 EGGHSFTQ
-490 LINMRARLKGKVL
+490 LINMRSNLKGKKL
-503 IMGEGGGKQTNIP
+503 IMGLSGGKQGNLVD
-516 EEVIKILDEKI
+516 EVIEILDEKI

-532 SVLTSAIRLNRKP
+532 SALTSAMRVGKQQGKP
-545 LTKKNIKT
+545 LTKAQSNEINLIRT
-553 LNKLRAQKKLEPLT
+553 RLNKA
-567 DSEIKVLNA
+567 NA
-576 DRLKNGTLVP
+576 D
-586 NKKLTIEQSK
+586 
-596 EINNIRNSLNDAN
+596 
-609 ANYYNQH
+609 YYKQH
-616 KPFDSALVQKLKNS
+616 KPFDSALIQKLKNS
-630 EAVDPSQVY
+630 ESVDPADVY
-639 EAIFKGNVTAIDL
+639 DAIFKGNVTTTDM

-659 PENKRGAMFQS
+659 PEDKRGSIFQS

-747 KVANIKSMSPDDISL
+747 KVANIQSMSPDDISL

-821 SEDAFLEIRE
+821 SDDAFIEIRE

-874 GKEMVQS
+874 GKEMTQS

-901 GGLIAGMLAINILNV
+901 GGLIAGMLAINIFNV
-916 SLWPTIAAMGFYK
+916 ALWPTIAGMAFYK
-929 ALFGNPRMV
+929 AMFSNPRIV
-938 SLLTKTDKS
+938 SLLTKTDKT
-947 SVGTVLRFGE
+947 SVGEVLRFTE

-969 LQTQKG
+969 LQTTKG
-975 IEQTKEGIQDA
+975 IEQTKAGIQDIV
-986 ASEIEQSEQGQ
+986 SEAEQSEQGQ
-997 ESKGALDEIISSISG
+997 ASKSAFDEIISSISG
-1012 AAQDAKQQVQQR
+1012 AAQNAKQQVQQR

-1031 SMDIPKVQGIAPS
+1031 SMDIPKVQSIAPS
-1044 APRRMSQSLI
+1044 APRRMSPSLI
-1054 GSNPANMDIAQGGI
+1054 GNNPANMDIAQQGI
-1068 ASLT
+1068 ASLV

>member
-1 MRTFN
+1 MKTFN

-28 LKAEI
+28 LKSEI

-79 TKEGFNM
+79 TKDGFNM

-135 GAVGPV
+135 GAIGPV

-147 LTPQFKI
+147 LTPQFKV

-166 LRNAIASGVGAAG
+166 LRNAIASGVGSAA
-179 GKGAEEALDNMQGF
+179 GKGAEEALDNIQGF
-193 YDKDAGELADLLKF
+193 YDKDAGELGDLLKF
-207 EAGIGFAGQGLGE
+207 EAGVGFAGQGLGE

-239 RDAWIMAN
+239 RDGWIMAN

-266 QGEIKKAWKNKKVEK
+266 QKEIKQAWKNKKVER

-286 VVSQN
+286 VISQN
-291 SLKAAIPG
+291 ALKRAIPG

-320 YNISLLNQLKRSVTD
+320 YNKSLLSQLKRSVAE

-342 LSKFDGA
+342 LSEFDGA

-367 EEDITKQIEGLVKD
+367 EEDITRQIEGLVKD
-381 LAEESGGFSNASLMG
+381 LAEESGGFRSTQAIVG
-396 KEQLGENIQDTIAG
+396 KGELGENIQDTIAK
-410 AYKTM
+410 AYTAM

-430 KDIDPDFKVNLSDVS
+430 RKIDPQFRVNLSDVS

-460 VDGPVGKM
+460 VDGPVGKV
-468 LAHMRQEIPERLER
+468 LAHMRQEIPQRLER

-490 LINMRARLKGKVL
+490 LINMRARLKGKIL

-516 EEVIKILDEKI
+516 EEVVKILDEKI

-532 SVLTSAIRLNRKP
+532 SALTSAIRIGKQQGKP
-545 LTKKNIKT
+545 LTKKQSEKINRIREQ
-553 LNKLRAQKKLEPLT
+553 LNT
-567 DSEIKVLNA
+567 
-576 DRLKNGTLVP
+576 
-586 NKKLTIEQSK
+586 
-596 EINNIRNSLNDAN
+596 AN
-609 ANYYNQH
+609 ANYYKQH

-639 EAIFKGNVTAIDL
+639 DAIFGKGKGIGKVTAIDL

-659 PENKRGAMFQS
+659 PLEKRGAIFQS

-688 SRNINIAAFA
+688 SRSINIAAFA

-703 DKDTLRYILGNKSTE
+703 DKDTLTYILGNKSTE

-747 KVANIKSMSPDDISL
+747 KVANIQSMSPDDISL

-776 KSAEQESLKA
+776 KSAEQESMKA

-812 DILRVKQIV
+812 DILRVKKIV

-842 QTGSK
+842 QIGSK

-874 GKEMVQS
+874 GKEMTQS

-901 GGLIAGMLAINILNV
+901 GGLIAGMLAINIFNV
-916 SLWPTIAAMGFYK
+916 ALWPAIAGMAFYK
-929 ALFGNPRMV
+929 ALFSNPRMV
-938 SLLTKTDKS
+938 SLLTKTDKT
-947 SVGTVLRFGE
+947 SVGEVLRFTE

-969 LQTQKG
+969 LQTTKG
-975 IEQTKEGIQDA
+975 IEQTKAGIQDIV
-986 ASEIEQSEQGQ
+986 SEAEQSEQGQ
-997 ESKGALDEIISSISG
+997 ESKSAFDEIISSISG
-1012 AAQDAKQQVQQR
+1012 AAQNAKQQVQQR

-1031 SMDIPKVQGIAPS
+1031 SMDIPKVQSIAPS
-1044 APRRMSQSLI
+1044 APRRMSPSLI
-1054 GSNPANMDIAQGGI
+1054 GNNPANMDIAQQGI
-1068 ASLT
+1068 ASLV

>member
-1 MRTFN
+1 MQTFN
-6 FQLTDDL
+6 FQLTNDL

-207 EAGIGFAGQGLGE
+207 EAGVGFAGQGLGE

-266 QGEIKKAWKNKKVEK
+266 KGEIKKAWKNKKVEK

-320 YNISLLNQLKRSVTD
+320 YNLSLLNQLKRSVTD

-367 EEDITKQIEGLVKD
+367 EEDITRQIEGLVKD
-381 LAEESGGFSNASLMG
+381 LAEESGGFSNANLVG
-396 KEQLGENIQDTIAG
+396 KEQLGENIQDTISG
-410 AYKTM
+410 AYRTM

-430 KDIDPDFKVNLSDVS
+430 RKIDPDFKVNLSDVS
-445 NYIEEIVELNSGYFD
+445 DYLEEVIDLNSGFFD
-460 VDGPVGKM
+460 IDGPVGKV
-468 LAHMRQEIPERLER
+468 LAHMRQDIPARLEA
-482 EGGHTFTQ
+482 EGGHSFTQ
-490 LINMRARLKGKVL
+490 LINMRSNLKGKKL
-503 IMGEGGGKQTNIP
+503 IMGLSGGKQGNLVD
-516 EEVIKILDEKI
+516 EVIKILDEKI

-532 SVLTSAIRLNRKP
+532 SALTSAMRVGKQQGKP
-545 LTKKNIKT
+545 LTKAQSDEINLIRT
-553 LNKLRAQKKLEPLT
+553 RLNKA
-567 DSEIKVLNA
+567 
-576 DRLKNGTLVP
+576 NG
-586 NKKLTIEQSK
+586 
-596 EINNIRNSLNDAN
+596 D
-609 ANYYNQH
+609 YYKQH

-630 EAVDPSQVY
+630 ESVDPADVY
-639 EAIFKGNVTAIDL
+639 DAIFKGNVTTTDM

-659 PENKRGAMFQS
+659 PEDKRGSIFQS

-747 KVANIKSMSPDDISL
+747 KVANIQNMSPDDISL

-874 GKEMVQS
+874 GKEVTQS

-901 GGLIAGMLAINILNV
+901 GGLIAGALAINILNV
-916 SLWPTIAAMGFYK
+916 SLWPTIAAMAFYK
-929 ALFGNPRMV
+929 ALFSNPRIV
-938 SLLTKTDKS
+938 SLLTKTDKT

-975 IEQTKEGIQDA
+975 IEQTKAGIKDT

-1012 AAQDAKQQVQQR
+1012 SAQDAKQQVQQR

>member
-1 MRTFN
+1 MQTFN

-13 TVPIQANS
+13 IVPIQANS
-21 REEAERI
+21 IEEAKRI

-79 TKEGFNM
+79 TKNGFNM

-166 LRNAIASGVGAAG
+166 LRNAIASGVGAAA
-179 GKGAEEALDNMQGF
+179 GKGAEEALDNIQGF

-207 EAGIGFAGQGLGE
+207 EAGVGFAGQGLGE

-239 RDAWIMAN
+239 RDGWIMAN

-266 QGEIKKAWKNKKVEK
+266 TKEIKQAWKNKKVER

-286 VVSQN
+286 VISQN
-291 SLKAAIPG
+291 ALKRSIPG

-320 YNISLLNQLKRSVTD
+320 YNISLLNQLKRSVAD

-349 DSKTIAEVRAKRK
+349 DSKTISEVKAKRK

-381 LAEESGGFSNASLMG
+381 LAEESGGFSKASLMG
-396 KEQLGENIQDTIAG
+396 KEQLGENIQDTISG
-410 AYKTM
+410 AYRTM

-430 KDIDPDFKVNLSDVS
+430 RKIDPDFKVNLSDVS

-460 VDGPVGKM
+460 VDGPVGKV
-468 LAHMRQEIPERLER
+468 LAHMRKEIPARLEA
-482 EGGHTFTQ
+482 EGGHSFTQ
-490 LINMRARLKGKVL
+490 LINMRSNLKGKKL
-503 IMGEGGGKQTNIP
+503 IMGLSGGKQGNLVD
-516 EEVIKILDEKI
+516 EVIKILDEKI

-532 SVLTSAIRLNRKP
+532 SALTSAMRVGKQQGKP
-545 LTKKNIKT
+545 LTKAQSDEINLIRT
-553 LNKLRAQKKLEPLT
+553 RLNKA
-567 DSEIKVLNA
+567 NA
-576 DRLKNGTLVP
+576 D
-586 NKKLTIEQSK
+586 
-596 EINNIRNSLNDAN
+596 
-609 ANYYNQH
+609 YYKQH
-616 KPFDSALVQKLKNS
+616 KPFDSALIQKLKNS
-630 EAVDPSQVY
+630 TSVDPADVY
-639 EAIFKGNVTAIDL
+639 DAIFKGNVTAIDL

-659 PENKRGAMFQS
+659 PLEKRGAIFQS

-688 SRNINIAAFA
+688 SRSIDIAAFA

-718 FFSTIDNFV
+718 FFNTIDNFV

-747 KVANIKSMSPDDISL
+747 KVTNIKSMSPDDISL
-762 STGRFLEALETRAI
+762 NTTKFLEALETRAI

-812 DILRVKQIV
+812 DILRVQKLV
-821 SEDAFLEIRE
+821 SEDAFLEIQD
-831 QALEQILRDSV
+831 QALEQILKDSV

-874 GKEMVQS
+874 GKELTQS
-881 LQNFSRAM
+881 LRNFSRAM

-916 SLWPTIAAMGFYK
+916 SLWPSIAAMGFYK
-929 ALFGNPRMV
+929 ALFSNPRMV
-938 SLLTKTDKS
+938 SLLTKTDKT
-947 SVGTVLRFGE
+947 SVGEVLRFGE

-969 LQTQKG
+969 LQTKKG
-975 IEQTKEGIQDA
+975 IEQTKAGIQDI
-986 ASEIEQSEQGQ
+986 ASEAEQSEQGQ
-997 ESKGALDEIISSISG
+997 ASKSAFDDIISSISE
-1012 AAQDAKQQVQQR
+1012 AAQNTKQQVQQR

-1031 SMDIPKVQGIAPS
+1031 SMDIPKVQSIAPS
-1044 APRRMSQSLI
+1044 APRRMSPSLI
-1054 GSNPANMDIAQGGI
+1054 GNNPANMDIAQQGI
-1068 ASLT
+1068 ASLV

>member
-1 MRTFN
+1 MQTFN

-21 REEAERI
+21 IEEAQRI

-79 TKEGFNM
+79 TKDGFNM

-147 LTPQFKI
+147 LTPQFKV

-166 LRNAIASGVGAAG
+166 LRNAIASGVGSAA
-179 GKGAEEALDNMQGF
+179 GKGAEEALDNIQGF
-193 YDKDAGELADLLKF
+193 YDKDAGELGDLLKF
-207 EAGIGFAGQGLGE
+207 EAGVGFAGQGLGE

-239 RDAWIMAN
+239 RDGWIMAN

-266 QGEIKKAWKNKKVEK
+266 EKEIKQAWKNKKVER

-286 VVSQN
+286 VISQN
-291 SLKAAIPG
+291 ALKRAIPG

-314 ENSIIA
+314 EQSIIA
-320 YNISLLNQLKRSVTD
+320 YNKSLLSQLKRSVAE

-342 LSKFDGA
+342 LSEFDGA

-367 EEDITKQIEGLVKD
+367 EEDITRQIEGLVKD
-381 LAEESGGFSNASLMG
+381 LAEESGGFRSTQAIVG
-396 KEQLGENIQDTIAG
+396 KGELGENIQDTIAK
-410 AYKTM
+410 AYTAM

-430 KDIDPDFKVNLSDVS
+430 RKIDPQFRVNLSDVS

-460 VDGPVGKM
+460 VDGPVGKV
-468 LAHMRQEIPERLER
+468 LAHMRQEIPQRLER

-490 LINMRARLKGKVL
+490 LINMRARLKGKIL

-516 EEVIKILDEKI
+516 EEVVKILDEKI

-532 SVLTSAIRLNRKP
+532 SALTSAMRVGKEQGKP
-545 LTKKNIKT
+545 LTKKQSEKINQIREQ
-553 LNKLRAQKKLEPLT
+553 LNT
-567 DSEIKVLNA
+567 
-576 DRLKNGTLVP
+576 
-586 NKKLTIEQSK
+586 
-596 EINNIRNSLNDAN
+596 AN
-609 ANYYNQH
+609 ANYYKQH

-639 EAIFKGNVTAIDL
+639 DAIFGKGKGIGKVTAIDL

-659 PENKRGAMFQS
+659 PLEKRGAIFQS

-688 SRNINIAAFA
+688 SRSINIAAFA

-747 KVANIKSMSPDDISL
+747 KVANIQSMSPDDISL

-776 KSAEQESLKA
+776 KSAEQESMKA

-812 DILRVKQIV
+812 DILRVKKIV

-874 GKEMVQS
+874 GKEMTQS

-901 GGLIAGMLAINILNV
+901 GGLIAGMLAINIFNV
-916 SLWPTIAAMGFYK
+916 ALWPTIAGMAFYK
-929 ALFGNPRMV
+929 ALFSNPRMV
-938 SLLTKTDKS
+938 SLLTKTDKT
-947 SVGTVLRFGE
+947 SVGEVLRFTE

-969 LQTQKG
+969 LQTTKG
-975 IEQTKEGIQDA
+975 IEQTKAGIQDIV
-986 ASEIEQSEQGQ
+986 SEAEQSEQGQ
-997 ESKGALDEIISSISG
+997 ESKSAFDDIISSISG
-1012 AAQDAKQQVQQR
+1012 AAQNAKQQVQQR

-1031 SMDIPKVQGIAPS
+1031 SMDIPKVQSIAPS
-1044 APRRMSQSLI
+1044 APRRMSPSLI
-1054 GSNPANMDIAQGGI
+1054 GNNPANMDIAQQGI
-1068 ASLT
+1068 ASLV

>member
-1 MRTFN
+1 MKTFN

-28 LKAEI
+28 LKSEI

-79 TKEGFNM
+79 TKDGFNM

-147 LTPQFKI
+147 LTPQFKV

-166 LRNAIASGVGAAG
+166 LRNAIASGVGSAA
-179 GKGAEEALDNMQGF
+179 GKGAEEALDNIQGF
-193 YDKDAGELADLLKF
+193 YDKDAGELGDLLKF
-207 EAGIGFAGQGLGE
+207 EAGVGFAGQGLGE

-239 RDAWIMAN
+239 RDGWIMAN

-266 QGEIKKAWKNKKVEK
+266 EKEIKQAWKNKKVER

-286 VVSQN
+286 VISQN
-291 SLKAAIPG
+291 ALKRAIPG

-320 YNISLLNQLKRSVTD
+320 YNKSLLSQLKRSVAE

-342 LSKFDGA
+342 LSEFDGA

-367 EEDITKQIEGLVKD
+367 EEDITRQIEGLVKD
-381 LAEESGGFSNASLMG
+381 LAEESGGFRSTQAIVG
-396 KEQLGENIQDTIAG
+396 KGELGENIQDTIAK
-410 AYKTM
+410 AYTAM

-430 KDIDPDFKVNLSDVS
+430 RKIDPKFKVNLSDVS

-460 VDGPVGKM
+460 VDGPVGKV
-468 LAHMRQEIPERLER
+468 LAHMRQEIPQRLER

-490 LINMRARLKGKVL
+490 LINMRARLKGKIL

-516 EEVIKILDEKI
+516 EEVVKILDEKI

-532 SVLTSAIRLNRKP
+532 SALTSAIRIGKQQGKP
-545 LTKKNIKT
+545 LTKKQSEKINQIREQ
-553 LNKLRAQKKLEPLT
+553 LNT
-567 DSEIKVLNA
+567 
-576 DRLKNGTLVP
+576 
-586 NKKLTIEQSK
+586 
-596 EINNIRNSLNDAN
+596 AN
-609 ANYYNQH
+609 ANYYKQH

-639 EAIFKGNVTAIDL
+639 DAIFGKGKGIGKVTAIDL

-659 PENKRGAMFQS
+659 PLEKRGAIFQS

-688 SRNINIAAFA
+688 SRSINIAAFA

-703 DKDTLRYILGNKSTE
+703 DKDTLTYILGNKSTE

-747 KVANIKSMSPDDISL
+747 KVANIQSMSPDDISL

-776 KSAEQESLKA
+776 KSAEQESMKA

-812 DILRVKQIV
+812 DILRVKKIV

-842 QTGSK
+842 QIGSK

-874 GKEMVQS
+874 GKEMTQS

-901 GGLIAGMLAINILNV
+901 GGLIAGMLAINIFNV
-916 SLWPTIAAMGFYK
+916 ALWPAIAGMAFYK
-929 ALFGNPRMV
+929 ALFSNPRMV
-938 SLLTKTDKS
+938 SLLTKTDKT
-947 SVGTVLRFGE
+947 SVGEVLRFTE

-969 LQTQKG
+969 LQTTKG
-975 IEQTKEGIQDA
+975 IEQTKAGIQDIV
-986 ASEIEQSEQGQ
+986 SEAEQSEQGQ
-997 ESKGALDEIISSISG
+997 ESKSAFDDIISSISG
-1012 AAQDAKQQVQQR
+1012 AAQNAKQQVQQR

-1031 SMDIPKVQGIAPS
+1031 SMDIPKVQSIAPS
-1044 APRRMSQSLI
+1044 APRRMSPSLI
-1054 GSNPANMDIAQGGI
+1054 GNNPANMDIAQQGI
-1068 ASLT
+1068 ASLV

>member
-1 MRTFN
+1 MQTFN
-6 FQLTDDL
+6 FQLTNDL

-207 EAGIGFAGQGLGE
+207 EAGVGFAGQGLGE

-266 QGEIKKAWKNKKVEK
+266 KADIKKAWKNKKVEK

-320 YNISLLNQLKRSVTD
+320 YNLSLLNQLKRSVTD

-367 EEDITKQIEGLVKD
+367 EEDITRQIEGLVKD
-381 LAEESGGFSNASLMG
+381 LAEESGGFSNANLVG
-396 KEQLGENIQDTIAG
+396 KEQLGENIQDTISG
-410 AYKTM
+410 AYRTM

-430 KDIDPDFKVNLSDVS
+430 RKIDPDFKVNLSDVS
-445 NYIEEIVELNSGYFD
+445 DYLEEVIDLNSGFFD
-460 VDGPVGKM
+460 IDGPVGKV
-468 LAHMRQEIPERLER
+468 LAHMRQDIPARLEA
-482 EGGHTFTQ
+482 EGGHSFTQ
-490 LINMRARLKGKVL
+490 LINMRSNLKGKKL
-503 IMGEGGGKQTNIP
+503 IMGLSGGKQGNLVD
-516 EEVIKILDEKI
+516 EVIKILDEKI

-532 SVLTSAIRLNRKP
+532 SALTSAMRVGKQQGKP
-545 LTKKNIKT
+545 LTKAQSDEINLIRT
-553 LNKLRAQKKLEPLT
+553 RLNKA
-567 DSEIKVLNA
+567 
-576 DRLKNGTLVP
+576 NG
-586 NKKLTIEQSK
+586 
-596 EINNIRNSLNDAN
+596 D
-609 ANYYNQH
+609 YYKQH

-630 EAVDPSQVY
+630 ESVDPADVY
-639 EAIFKGNVTAIDL
+639 DAIFKGNVTTTDM

-659 PENKRGAMFQS
+659 PEDKRGSIFQS

-747 KVANIKSMSPDDISL
+747 KVANIQNMSPDDISL

-874 GKEMVQS
+874 GKEVTQS

-901 GGLIAGMLAINILNV
+901 GGLIAGALAINILNV
-916 SLWPTIAAMGFYK
+916 SLWPTIAAMAFYK
-929 ALFGNPRMV
+929 ALFSNPRIV
-938 SLLTKTDKS
+938 SLLTKTDKT

-975 IEQTKEGIQDA
+975 IEQTKAGIKDT

-1012 AAQDAKQQVQQR
+1012 SAQDAKQQVQQR

>member
-1 MRTFN
+1 MKTFN

-28 LKAEI
+28 LKSEI

-79 TKEGFNM
+79 TKDGFNM

-147 LTPQFKI
+147 LTPQFKV

-166 LRNAIASGVGAAG
+166 LRNAIASGVGSAA
-179 GKGAEEALDNMQGF
+179 GKGAEEALDNMQDF
-193 YDKDAGELADLLKF
+193 YDKDARELADLLKF
-207 EAGIGFAGQGLGE
+207 EAGVGFAGQGLGE

-239 RDAWIMAN
+239 RDGWIMAN

-266 QGEIKKAWKNKKVEK
+266 QKEIKQAWKNKKVER

-286 VVSQN
+286 VISQN
-291 SLKAAIPG
+291 ALKRAIPG

-381 LAEESGGFSNASLMG
+381 LAEESGGFSNASLVG
-396 KEQLGENIQDTIAG
+396 KEQLGENIQNTIG
-410 AYKTM
+410 EAYKTM
-415 QEGFE
+415 QGGFE

-430 KDIDPDFKVNLSDVS
+430 RKIDPDFKVNLSDVS
-445 NYIEEIVELNSGYFD
+445 DYLEEVIDLNSGFFD
-460 VDGPVGKM
+460 IDGPVGKV
-468 LAHMRQEIPERLER
+468 LAHMRQDIPARLEA
-482 EGGHTFTQ
+482 EGGHSFTQ
-490 LINMRARLKGKVL
+490 LINMRSNLKGKKL
-503 IMGEGGGKQTNIP
+503 IMGLSGGKQGNLVD
-516 EEVIKILDEKI
+516 EVIKILDEKI

-532 SVLTSAIRLNRKP
+532 SALTSAMRVGKQQGKP
-545 LTKKNIKT
+545 LTKAQSDEINLIRT
-553 LNKLRAQKKLEPLT
+553 RLNKA
-567 DSEIKVLNA
+567 NA
-576 DRLKNGTLVP
+576 D
-586 NKKLTIEQSK
+586 
-596 EINNIRNSLNDAN
+596 
-609 ANYYNQH
+609 YYKQH
-616 KPFDSALVQKLKNS
+616 KPFDSALIQKLKNS
-630 EAVDPSQVY
+630 ESVDPADVY

-659 PENKRGAMFQS
+659 PEEKRGAIFQS

-688 SRNINIAAFA
+688 SRSINIAAFA

-747 KVANIKSMSPDDISL
+747 KVANIQSMSPDDISL

-776 KSAEQESLKA
+776 KSAEQESMKA

-874 GKEMVQS
+874 GKEMTQS

-901 GGLIAGMLAINILNV
+901 GGLIAGMLAINIFNV
-916 SLWPTIAAMGFYK
+916 ALWPAIAGMAFYK
-929 ALFGNPRMV
+929 ALFSNPRMV
-938 SLLTKTDKS
+938 SLLTKTDKT
-947 SVGTVLRFGE
+947 SVGEVLRFTE

-969 LQTQKG
+969 LQTTKG
-975 IEQTKEGIQDA
+975 IEQTKAGIQDTV
-986 ASEIEQSEQGQ
+986 SEAEQSEQGQ
-997 ESKGALDEIISSISG
+997 ASKSAFDDIISSISG
-1012 AAQDAKQQVQQR
+1012 AAQNAKQQVQQR

-1031 SMDIPKVQGIAPS
+1031 SMDIPKVQSIAPS
-1044 APRRMSQSLI
+1044 APRRMSPSLI
-1054 GSNPANMDIAQGGI
+1054 GNNPANMDIAQQGI
-1068 ASLT
+1068 ASLV

>member
-1 MRTFN
+1 MKTFN

-28 LKAEI
+28 LKSEI

-79 TKEGFNM
+79 TKDGFNM

-147 LTPQFKI
+147 LTPQFKV

-166 LRNAIASGVGAAG
+166 LRNAIASGVGSAA
-179 GKGAEEALDNMQGF
+179 GKGAEEALDNIQGF
-193 YDKDAGELADLLKF
+193 YDKDAGELGDLLKF
-207 EAGIGFAGQGLGE
+207 EAGVGFAGQGLGE

-239 RDAWIMAN
+239 RDGWIMAN

-266 QGEIKKAWKNKKVEK
+266 QKEIKQAWKNKKVER

-286 VVSQN
+286 VISQN
-291 SLKAAIPG
+291 ALKRAIPG
-299 RMQAAGETIFGKTGR
+299 RVQAAGETIFGKTGR

-381 LAEESGGFSNASLMG
+381 LAEESGGFSNASLVG
-396 KEQLGENIQDTIAG
+396 KEQLGENIQNTIG
-410 AYKTM
+410 EAYKTM

-430 KDIDPDFKVNLSDVS
+430 RKIDPDFKVNLSDVS
-445 NYIEEIVELNSGYFD
+445 DYLEEVIDLNSGFFD
-460 VDGPVGKM
+460 IDGPVGKV
-468 LAHMRQEIPERLER
+468 LAHMRQDIPARLEA
-482 EGGHTFTQ
+482 EGGHSFTQ
-490 LINMRARLKGKVL
+490 LINMRSNLKGKKL
-503 IMGEGGGKQTNIP
+503 IMGLSGGKQGNLVD
-516 EEVIKILDEKI
+516 EVIKILDEKI

-532 SVLTSAIRLNRKP
+532 SALTSAMRVGKEQGKP
-545 LTKKNIKT
+545 LTKAQSDEINLIRT
-553 LNKLRAQKKLEPLT
+553 RLNKA
-567 DSEIKVLNA
+567 NA
-576 DRLKNGTLVP
+576 D
-586 NKKLTIEQSK
+586 
-596 EINNIRNSLNDAN
+596 
-609 ANYYNQH
+609 YYKQH
-616 KPFDSALVQKLKNS
+616 KPFDSALIQKLKNS
-630 EAVDPSQVY
+630 KSVDPADVY

-659 PENKRGAMFQS
+659 PLEKRGAIFQS

-688 SRNINIAAFA
+688 SRSINIAAFA

-747 KVANIKSMSPDDISL
+747 KVANIQSMSPDDISL

-776 KSAEQESLKA
+776 KSAEQESMKA

-812 DILRVKQIV
+812 DILRVKKIV

-874 GKEMVQS
+874 GKEMTQS

-901 GGLIAGMLAINILNV
+901 GGLIAGMLAINIFNV
-916 SLWPTIAAMGFYK
+916 ALWPTIAGMAFYK
-929 ALFGNPRMV
+929 ALFSNPRMV
-938 SLLTKTDKS
+938 SLLTKTDKT
-947 SVGTVLRFGE
+947 SVGTVLRFRKICKTE
-957 RFARLNGVREIA
+957 R
-969 LQTQKG
+969 
-975 IEQTKEGIQDA
+975 
-986 ASEIEQSEQGQ
+986 S
-997 ESKGALDEIISSISG
+997 
-1012 AAQDAKQQVQQR
+1012 
-1024 NLGASNF
+1024 
-1031 SMDIPKVQGIAPS
+1031 
-1044 APRRMSQSLI
+1044 
-1054 GSNPANMDIAQGGI
+1054 
-1068 ASLT
+1068 

>member
-1 MRTFN
+1 MKTFN

-79 TKEGFNM
+79 TKDGFNM

-147 LTPQFKI
+147 LTPQFKV

-166 LRNAIASGVGAAG
+166 LRNAIASGVGSAA
-179 GKGAEEALDNMQGF
+179 GKGAEEALDNIQGF
-193 YDKDAGELADLLKF
+193 YDKDAGELGDLLKF
-207 EAGIGFAGQGLGE
+207 EAGVGFAGQGLGE

-239 RDAWIMAN
+239 RDGWIMAN

-266 QGEIKKAWKNKKVEK
+266 EKEIKQAWKNKKVER

-286 VVSQN
+286 VISQN
-291 SLKAAIPG
+291 ALKRAIPG
-299 RMQAAGETIFGKTGR
+299 RVQAAGETIFGKTGR
-314 ENSIIA
+314 EQSIIA
-320 YNISLLNQLKRSVTD
+320 YNKSLLSQLKRSVAE

-342 LSKFDGA
+342 LSEFDGA

-367 EEDITKQIEGLVKD
+367 EEDITRQIEGLVKD

-396 KEQLGENIQDTIAG
+396 KEQLGENIQDTIAETYT
-410 AYKTM
+410 AM
-415 QEGFE
+415 QKGFE

-430 KDIDPDFKVNLSDVS
+430 REIDPKFRVNLSDVS

-460 VDGPVGKM
+460 VDGPVGKV
-468 LAHMRQEIPERLER
+468 LAHMRQEIPQRLER

-490 LINMRARLKGKVL
+490 LINMRARLKGKIL

-516 EEVIKILDEKI
+516 EEVVKILDEKI

-532 SVLTSAIRLNRKP
+532 SALTSAIRIGKQQGKP
-545 LTKKNIKT
+545 LTKKQSEKINQIREQ
-553 LNKLRAQKKLEPLT
+553 LNT
-567 DSEIKVLNA
+567 
-576 DRLKNGTLVP
+576 
-586 NKKLTIEQSK
+586 
-596 EINNIRNSLNDAN
+596 AN
-609 ANYYNQH
+609 ANYYKQH

-639 EAIFKGNVTAIDL
+639 DAIFGKGKGIGKVTAIDL

-659 PENKRGAMFQS
+659 PLEKRGAIFQS

-688 SRNINIAAFA
+688 SRSINIAAFA

-747 KVANIKSMSPDDISL
+747 KVANIQSMSPDDISL

-776 KSAEQESLKA
+776 KSAEQESMKA

-812 DILRVKQIV
+812 DILRVKKIV

-874 GKEMVQS
+874 GKEMTQS

-901 GGLIAGMLAINILNV
+901 GGLIAGMLAINIFNV
-916 SLWPTIAAMGFYK
+916 ALWPAIAGMAFYK
-929 ALFGNPRMV
+929 ALFSNPRMV
-938 SLLTKTDKS
+938 SLLTKTDKT
-947 SVGTVLRFGE
+947 SVGEVLRFTE

-969 LQTQKG
+969 LQTTKG
-975 IEQTKEGIQDA
+975 IEQTKAGIQDIV
-986 ASEIEQSEQGQ
+986 SEAEQSEQGQ
-997 ESKGALDEIISSISG
+997 ESKSAFDEIISSISG
-1012 AAQDAKQQVQQR
+1012 AAQNAKQQVQQR

-1031 SMDIPKVQGIAPS
+1031 SMDIPKVQSIAPS
-1044 APRRMSQSLI
+1044 APRRMSPSLI
-1054 GSNPANMDIAQGGI
+1054 GNNPANMDIAQQGI
-1068 ASLT
+1068 ASLV

>member
-79 TKEGFNM
+79 TKDGFNM

-147 LTPQFKI
+147 LTPQFKV

-166 LRNAIASGVGAAG
+166 LRNAIASGVGSAA
-179 GKGAEEALDNMQGF
+179 GKGAEEALDNIQGF
-193 YDKDAGELADLLKF
+193 YDKDAGELGDLLKF
-207 EAGIGFAGQGLGE
+207 EAGVGFAGQGLGE

-239 RDAWIMAN
+239 RDGWIMAN

-266 QGEIKKAWKNKKVEK
+266 EKEIKQAWKNKKVER

-286 VVSQN
+286 VISQN
-291 SLKAAIPG
+291 ALKRAIPG

-320 YNISLLNQLKRSVTD
+320 YNKSLLSQLKRSVAE

-342 LSKFDGA
+342 LSEFDGA
-349 DSKTIAEVRAKRK
+349 DSKTIAEVRARRK

-367 EEDITKQIEGLVKD
+367 EENITRQIEGLVKD
-381 LAEESGGFSNASLMG
+381 LAEESGGFRSTQAIVG
-396 KEQLGENIQDTIAG
+396 KGELGENIQDTIAK
-410 AYKTM
+410 AYTAM

-430 KDIDPDFKVNLSDVS
+430 RKIDPQFRVNLSDVS

-460 VDGPVGKM
+460 VDGPVGKV
-468 LAHMRQEIPERLER
+468 LAHMRQEIPQRLER

-490 LINMRARLKGKVL
+490 LINMRARLKGKIL

-516 EEVIKILDEKI
+516 EEVVKILDEKI

-532 SVLTSAIRLNRKP
+532 SALTSAIRIGKQQGKP
-545 LTKKNIKT
+545 LTKKQSEKINRIREQ
-553 LNKLRAQKKLEPLT
+553 LNT
-567 DSEIKVLNA
+567 
-576 DRLKNGTLVP
+576 
-586 NKKLTIEQSK
+586 
-596 EINNIRNSLNDAN
+596 AN
-609 ANYYNQH
+609 ANYYKQH

-639 EAIFKGNVTAIDL
+639 DAIFGKGKGIGKVTAIDL

-659 PENKRGAMFQS
+659 PLEKRGAIFQS

-688 SRNINIAAFA
+688 SRSINIAAFA

-703 DKDTLRYILGNKSTE
+703 DKDTLTYILGNKSTE

-747 KVANIKSMSPDDISL
+747 KVANIQSMSPDDISL

-776 KSAEQESLKA
+776 KSAEQESMKA

-812 DILRVKQIV
+812 DILRVKKIV

-874 GKEMVQS
+874 GKEMTQS

-901 GGLIAGMLAINILNV
+901 GGLIAGMLAINIFNV
-916 SLWPTIAAMGFYK
+916 ALWPAIAGMAFYK
-929 ALFGNPRMV
+929 ALFSNPRMV
-938 SLLTKTDKS
+938 SLLTKTDKT
-947 SVGTVLRFGE
+947 SVGEVLRFTE

-969 LQTQKG
+969 LQTTKG
-975 IEQTKEGIQDA
+975 IEQTKAGIQDIV
-986 ASEIEQSEQGQ
+986 SEAEQSEQGQ
-997 ESKGALDEIISSISG
+997 ESKSAFDEIISSISG
-1012 AAQDAKQQVQQR
+1012 AAQNAKQQVQQR

-1031 SMDIPKVQGIAPS
+1031 SMDIPKVQSIAPS
-1044 APRRMSQSLI
+1044 APRRMSPSLI
-1054 GSNPANMDIAQGGI
+1054 GNNPANMDIAQQGI
-1068 ASLT
+1068 ASLV

>member
-1 MRTFN
+1 MKTFN

-430 KDIDPDFKVNLSDVS
+430 RKIDPDFKVNLSDVS
-445 NYIEEIVELNSGYFD
+445 DYLEEVIDLNSGFFD
-460 VDGPVGKM
+460 IDGPVGKV
-468 LAHMRQEIPERLER
+468 LAHMRQDIPARLEA
-482 EGGHTFTQ
+482 EGGHSFTQ
-490 LINMRARLKGKVL
+490 LINMRSNLKGKKL
-503 IMGEGGGKQTNIP
+503 IMGLSGGKQGNLVD
-516 EEVIKILDEKI
+516 EVIKILDEKI

-532 SVLTSAIRLNRKP
+532 SALTSAMRVGKQQGKP
-545 LTKKNIKT
+545 LTKAQSDEINLIRT
-553 LNKLRAQKKLEPLT
+553 RLNKA
-567 DSEIKVLNA
+567 NA
-576 DRLKNGTLVP
+576 D
-586 NKKLTIEQSK
+586 
-596 EINNIRNSLNDAN
+596 
-609 ANYYNQH
+609 YYKQH
-616 KPFDSALVQKLKNS
+616 KPFDSALIQKLKNS
-630 EAVDPSQVY
+630 ESVDPADVY
-639 EAIFKGNVTAIDL
+639 DAIFKGNVTTTDI

-659 PENKRGAMFQS
+659 PEDKRGSIFQS

-747 KVANIKSMSPDDISL
+747 KVANIQSMSPDDISL

-821 SEDAFLEIRE
+821 SDDAFIEIRE

-861 LKMYDTESLNAMF
+861 LKMYDTETLNAMF
-874 GKEMVQS
+874 GKEIIQS
-881 LQNFSRAM
+881 LRNFSRAI

>member
-1 MRTFN
+1 MQTFN

-21 REEAERI
+21 IEEAQRI

-79 TKEGFNM
+79 TKDGFNM

-135 GAVGPV
+135 GAIGPV

-147 LTPQFKI
+147 LTPQFKV

-193 YDKDAGELADLLKF
+193 YDKDAGELGDLLKF
-207 EAGIGFAGQGLGE
+207 EAGVGFAGQGLGE

-239 RDAWIMAN
+239 RDGWIMAN
-247 RYSLDDVLKLDAS
+247 RYSLDDVLKLDVS

-266 QGEIKKAWKNKKVEK
+266 QKEIKQAWKNKKVER

-286 VVSQN
+286 VISQN
-291 SLKAAIPG
+291 ALKRSIPG

-320 YNISLLNQLKRSVTD
+320 YNISTLNKLKRSVAD

-342 LSKFDGA
+342 LSEFDGA
-349 DSKTIAEVRAKRK
+349 DSKTISEVRAKRK
-362 ELDMA
+362 ELDMT
-367 EEDITKQIEGLVKD
+367 EEDITRQIEGLVKD
-381 LAEESGGFSNASLMG
+381 LAEESGGFSNASLVG
-396 KEQLGENIQDTIAG
+396 KEQLGENIQDTIA
-410 AYKTM
+410 KTYTAM

-430 KDIDPDFKVNLSDVS
+430 RKIDPDFKVNLSDVS
-445 NYIEEIVELNSGYFD
+445 DYLEEVIELNSGLFD
-460 VDGPVGKM
+460 VDGPVGKV
-468 LAHMRQEIPERLER
+468 LAHMRQDIPDRLKN
-482 EGGHTFTQ
+482 EGGHSFTQ
-490 LINMRARLKGKVL
+490 LINYRANLKGKRL
-503 IMGEGGGKQTNIP
+503 IMGLGGGKQGNLVDNII
-516 EEVIKILDEKI
+516 EMLDEKI
-527 KNLGD
+527 ANLGD
-532 SVLTSAIRLNRKP
+532 SALTSAMRVGKFEGKP
-545 LTKKNIKT
+545 LTQ
-553 LNKLRAQKKLEPLT
+553 A
-567 DSEIKVLNA
+567 
-576 DRLKNGTLVP
+576 
-586 NKKLTIEQSK
+586 QSK
-596 EINNIRNSLNDAN
+596 EINQIREQLNTAN
-609 ANYYNQH
+609 ANYYKQH
-616 KPFDSALVQKLKNS
+616 KPFDSTLVQKLKNS
-630 EAVDPSQVY
+630 ETVDPTQVY
-639 EAIFKGNVTAIDL
+639 DAIFKGNVTAIDL

-659 PENKRGAMFQS
+659 PLEKRGAIFQS

-688 SRNINIAAFA
+688 SRSINIAAFA

-747 KVANIKSMSPDDISL
+747 KVANIQSMSPDDISL
-762 STGRFLEALETRAI
+762 NTTKFLEALETRAI

-874 GKEMVQS
+874 GKEMTQS

-901 GGLIAGMLAINILNV
+901 GGLIAGALAINILNV
-916 SLWPTIAAMGFYK
+916 SLWPTIAAMAFYK
-929 ALFGNPRMV
+929 ALFSNPRMV
-938 SLLTKTDKS
+938 SLLTKTDKT

-986 ASEIEQSEQGQ
+986 ASEIVQSEQGQ

>member
-1 MRTFN
+1 VQTFN

-21 REEAERI
+21 IEEAQRI

-79 TKEGFNM
+79 TKDGFNM

-135 GAVGPV
+135 GAIGPV

-147 LTPQFKI
+147 LTPQFKV

-166 LRNAIASGVGAAG
+166 LRNAIASGVGSAA
-179 GKGAEEALDNMQGF
+179 GKGAEEALDNIQGF
-193 YDKDAGELADLLKF
+193 YDKDAGELGDLLKF
-207 EAGIGFAGQGLGE
+207 EAGVGFAGQGLGE

-239 RDAWIMAN
+239 RDGWIMAN
-247 RYSLDDVLKLDAS
+247 RYSLDDVLKLDVS

-266 QGEIKKAWKNKKVEK
+266 QKEIKQAWKNKKVER

-286 VVSQN
+286 VISQN
-291 SLKAAIPG
+291 ALKRSIPG

-320 YNISLLNQLKRSVTD
+320 YNISTLNKLKRSVAD

-342 LSKFDGA
+342 LSEFDGA
-349 DSKTIAEVRAKRK
+349 DSKTISEVRAKRK
-362 ELDMA
+362 ELDMT
-367 EEDITKQIEGLVKD
+367 EEDITRQIEGLVKD
-381 LAEESGGFSNASLMG
+381 LAEESGGFSNASLVG
-396 KEQLGENIQDTIAG
+396 KEQLGENIQDTIA
-410 AYKTM
+410 KTYTAM

-430 KDIDPDFKVNLSDVS
+430 RKIDPDFKVNLSDVS
-445 NYIEEIVELNSGYFD
+445 DYLEEVIELNSGLFD
-460 VDGPVGKM
+460 VDGPVGKV
-468 LAHMRQEIPERLER
+468 LAHMRQDIPDRLKN
-482 EGGHTFTQ
+482 EGGHSFTQ
-490 LINMRARLKGKVL
+490 LINYRANLKGKRL
-503 IMGEGGGKQTNIP
+503 IMGLGGGKQGNLVDNII
-516 EEVIKILDEKI
+516 EMLDEKI
-527 KNLGD
+527 ANLGD
-532 SVLTSAIRLNRKP
+532 SALTSAMRVGKFEGKP
-545 LTKKNIKT
+545 LTK
-553 LNKLRAQKKLEPLT
+553 AQ
-567 DSEIKVLNA
+567 S
-576 DRLKNGTLVP
+576 
-586 NKKLTIEQSK
+586 Q
-596 EINNIRNSLNDAN
+596 EINQIREQLNTAN
-609 ANYYNQH
+609 ANYYKQH
-616 KPFDSALVQKLKNS
+616 KPFDSTLVQKLKNS
-630 EAVDPSQVY
+630 ETVDPTQVY
-639 EAIFKGNVTAIDL
+639 DAIFKGNVTAIDL

-659 PENKRGAMFQS
+659 PLEKRGAIFQS

-688 SRNINIAAFA
+688 SRSINIAAFA

-747 KVANIKSMSPDDISL
+747 KVANIQSMSPDDISL
-762 STGRFLEALETRAI
+762 NTTKFLEALETRAI

-786 ANIFSRIENAS
+786 TNIFSRIENAS

-812 DILRVKQIV
+812 DILRVQKLV
-821 SEDAFLEIRE
+821 SEDAFLEIQD
-831 QALEQILRDSV
+831 QALEQILKDSV

-874 GKEMVQS
+874 GKEMTQS

-901 GGLIAGMLAINILNV
+901 GGLIAGMLAINIMNV

-929 ALFGNPRMV
+929 ALFSNPRIV
-938 SLLTKTDKS
+938 SLLTKTDKT
-947 SVGTVLRFGE
+947 SVGEVLRFTE

-969 LQTQKG
+969 LQTKKG
-975 IEQTKEGIQDA
+975 IEQTKAGIQDIV
-986 ASEIEQSEQGQ
+986 SEAEQSEQGQ
-997 ESKGALDEIISSISG
+997 ESRGAFDEIISSISG
-1012 AAQDAKQQVQQR
+1012 AAQNAKQQVQQR

-1031 SMDIPKVQGIAPS
+1031 SMDIPKVQSIAPS
-1044 APRRMSQSLI
+1044 APRRMSPSLI
-1054 GSNPANMDIAQGGI
+1054 GNNPANMDIAQQGI
-1068 ASLT
+1068 ASLV